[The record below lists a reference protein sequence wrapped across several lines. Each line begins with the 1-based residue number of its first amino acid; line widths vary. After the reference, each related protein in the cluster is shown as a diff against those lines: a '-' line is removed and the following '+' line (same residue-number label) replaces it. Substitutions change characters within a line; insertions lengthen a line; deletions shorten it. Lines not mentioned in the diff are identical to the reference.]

1 MIVGMD
7 FGTTNSGMALYNG
20 RSVNVLPLDPA
31 NNNPRIARTALYITN
46 EQQIYIG
53 RDALN
58 RYFAQNV
65 GRPVKTKKVWIG
77 EIEIRGADMHYVTDV
92 YVYVDVFSPGRL
104 LLSIKTSLRDADYP
118 GTVIGQHYYSLENLI
133 GLYLN
138 ITKTRAEQQVGQPLR
153 QVVLGRPVRFATDPE
168 KDRLAQARLLQAAFQ
183 AGYETVYLQ
192 PEPIAA
198 AYSYE
203 TTINAPQN
211 VLVFD
216 FGGGTLDL
224 TVMRLGDTAQE
235 RVLATG
241 GIPIAGDVFD
251 QKLVRAKLPR
261 HFGAGS
267 YFGPRHKALT
277 VPNWIFDSFS
287 SWQTILELQT
297 AENKK
302 MLRDIAQTAQRRYQI
317 EALES
322 LVSSNYGLQMFD
334 IVEQAKRT
342 LSEKRGATITLSGP
356 GFRVQEFVTRT
367 EFEGIIRGE
376 IQAIDAHIDETMAA
390 SGLKSEQIDAVIR
403 TGGSSQV
410 PAFDEML
417 QQKFGPEKVQRV
429 DTFSSVTAG
438 LGIIA
443 HGLETGQGTA
453 RAYTPADVAPTKPVE
468 SSRPRVSPINLDMMK
483 RRILVQEGVIEAE
496 SAASDRALVVLGTG
510 QSVTAVP
517 LPKSFGHSEHRDLES
532 EKSAETAKSADS
544 YSLETLNLPNNGQRA
559 ITADWDE
566 QLLILTSKYRF
577 LLLTP
582 RQLAEQ
588 QVAKVTLR
596 QIYQLGEREVVCT
609 VARWRE
615 VKAQE
620 KLLLV
625 TSAGLARPYPTRVM
639 IESVEAPVPLMFD
652 NPLPGVPVFA
662 DGALGDVDEAAT
674 LLLLARSGKGLRTQ
688 VRQLRG
694 SGTQLMNVAKTDRVE
709 TAVLCQP
716 NDPVLLITTDGYGRQ
731 LLAEWI
737 PQPAKDNDKGK
748 SLVAR
753 RSNLIATVP
762 NPYDV
767 PLHLLTSQRLILL
780 ENSLPL
786 DESSKTFPLLKLQKG
801 ETVLTVVSKQL
812 AVINEQQ
819 SLKLTH

>member
-7 FGTTNSGMALYNG
+7 FGTTNSGMAVYDG
-20 RSVNVLPLDPA
+20 RSVNIIPLDPA
-31 NNNPRIARTALYITN
+31 NNNPRVARTALYITN

-92 YVYVDVFSPGRL
+92 YVYVDVYSPGRL
-104 LLSIKTSLRDADYP
+104 LLSIKTSLRDSDYP
-118 GTVIGQHYYSLENLI
+118 GTIIGQHYYSLENLI
-133 GLYLN
+133 ALYLN
-138 ITKTRAEQQVGQPLR
+138 ITKTRAEQHLGTPLK
-153 QVVLGRPVRFATDPE
+153 QVVLGRPVRFATDPS
-168 KDRLAQARLLQAAFQ
+168 KDRLAQIRLLQAAFQ

-203 TTINAPQN
+203 TTIDRPQN

-224 TVMRLGDTAQE
+224 TVMRLGDKTQQ

-241 GIPIAGDVFD
+241 GIPVAGDVFD

-261 HFGAGS
+261 HFGEGS

-277 VPNWIFDSFS
+277 IPNWIYDAFS

-322 LVSSNYGLQMFD
+322 LVASNYGLQMFD

-342 LSEKRGATITLSGP
+342 LSDKRGSTITLEGP
-356 GFRVQEFVTRT
+356 GFKVQEFVTRG
-367 EFEGIIRGE
+367 EFETIIRGE

-390 SGLKSEQIDAVIR
+390 SGLKPEQIDAVIR
-403 TGGSSQV
+403 TGGSSQI

-417 QQKFGPEKVQRV
+417 QRKFGPDKVRRV

-438 LGIIA
+438 LGIFA
-443 HGLETGQGTA
+443 QGLEAGLETTP
-453 RAYTPADVAPTKPVE
+453 AYTPDDVAPTKPAE
-468 SSRPRVSPINLDMMK
+468 TTRPKVSPANIEVLR
-483 RRILVQEGVIEAE
+483 RRIQVQEGVVTAE
-496 SAASDRALVVLGTG
+496 SAESDRALVVLGEG
-510 QSVTAVP
+510 KVVTAVP
-517 LPKSFGHSEHRDLES
+517 LPEIFSHRGHREEREDKSVQSVDI
-532 EKSAETAKSADS
+532 
-544 YSLETLNLPNNGQRA
+544 SLEEVGLPQNGQRA
-559 ITADWDE
+559 MTADWDE
-566 QLLILTSKYRF
+566 QLLIVTSTYRF

-588 QVAKVTLR
+588 QVARVSLS
-596 QIYQLGEREVVCT
+596 QVFHLDEREVLCT
-609 VARWRE
+609 VARWGQI
-615 VKAQE
+615 KQQE

-639 IESVEAPVPLMFD
+639 IESIEAPVPLMFD
-652 NPLPGVPVFA
+652 NPLPGVPIFA
-662 DGALGDVDEAAT
+662 DGAEGDET
-674 LLLLARSGKGLRTQ
+674 LLLFTRGGKALRTQ
-688 VRQLRG
+688 VNDLRG
-694 SGTQLMNVAKTDRVE
+694 SGTQLMNVGKSDRVE

-716 NDPVLLITTDGYGRQ
+716 NDPILLITADGYGRQ
-731 LLAEWI
+731 LLAEWLH
-737 PQPAKDNDKGK
+737 QPEKENDKGK
-748 SLVAR
+748 SVIAR
-753 RSNLIATVP
+753 RSDLVAAVP
-762 NPYDV
+762 HPEDT
-767 PLHLLTSQRLILL
+767 PIHLLTSQQLLRL
-780 ENSLPL
+780 ENGRPPL
-786 DESSKTFPLLKLQKG
+786 DESNKTAPLLKLHKN
-801 ETVLTVVSKQL
+801 ETVLTVVGNPLS
-812 AVINEQQ
+812 VIG
-819 SLKLTH
+819 KP

>member
-7 FGTTNSGMALYNG
+7 FGTTNSGMAVSNG
-20 RSVNVLPLDPA
+20 RSVTILPIDPA
-31 NNNPRIARTALYITN
+31 NNNPRVARTALYITN

-104 LLSIKTSLRDADYP
+104 LLSIKTSLRDSDYP

-133 GLYLN
+133 ALYLN
-138 ITKTRAEQQVGQPLR
+138 ITKTRAEAHLGTPLR
-153 QVVLGRPVRFATDPE
+153 QVVLGRPVRFATDPV
-168 KDRLAQARLLQAAFQ
+168 KDRLAQVRLLQAAFQ

-203 TTINAPQN
+203 ASIESPQN

-224 TVMRLGDTAQE
+224 TVMRLGERVSQ

-241 GIPIAGDVFD
+241 GIPVAGDVFD

-261 HFGAGS
+261 HFGEGS

-277 VPNWIFDSFS
+277 IPSWIYDSFS

-297 AENKK
+297 AENKR
-302 MLRDIAQTAQRRYQI
+302 MLHDIAQTAQRRYQI
-317 EALES
+317 EALEA

-342 LSEKRGATITLSGP
+342 LSDKRGSTITLEGP
-356 GFRVQEFVTRT
+356 GFKVQEFVTRS
-367 EFEGIIRGE
+367 EFEAIIRAE
-376 IQAIDAHIDETMAA
+376 ITAIDAHIDETMAA
-390 SGLKSEQIDAVIR
+390 SGLKPEQIDAVIR

-417 QQKFGPEKVQRV
+417 QRKFGPEKVRRV

-438 LGIIA
+438 LGIFA
-443 HGLETGQGTA
+443 QGLEAGREDAQAFTA
-453 RAYTPADVAPTKPVE
+453 ADVAPSKPAE
-468 SSRPRVSPINLDMMK
+468 TSRPRVSLANIETLR
-483 RRILVQEGVIEAE
+483 RRIQVQEGVVE
-496 SAASDRALVVLGTG
+496 SEMVQADRALVVLGTG
-510 QSVTAVP
+510 KVITAVP
-517 LPKSFGHSEHRDLES
+517 LPEIFGHRGHREEREEAKS
-532 EKSAETAKSADS
+532 EKSAKSVDLKTA
-544 YSLETLNLPNNGQRA
+544 ELPSNGQRA

-566 QLLILTSKYRF
+566 QLLITTSKYRF

-588 QVAKVTLR
+588 QVARVTLN
-596 QIYQLGEREVVCT
+596 QVFQLEEREVLCT
-609 VARWRE
+609 VARWRQI
-615 VKAQE
+615 KQQE
-620 KLLLV
+620 KLLLI
-625 TSAGLARPYPTRVM
+625 TSSGLARPYPTRVM
-639 IESVEAPVPLMFD
+639 IESIE
-652 NPLPGVPVFA
+652 
-662 DGALGDVDEAAT
+662 
-674 LLLLARSGKGLRTQ
+674 
-688 VRQLRG
+688 
-694 SGTQLMNVAKTDRVE
+694 
-709 TAVLCQP
+709 
-716 NDPVLLITTDGYGRQ
+716 
-731 LLAEWI
+731 
-737 PQPAKDNDKGK
+737 
-748 SLVAR
+748 R
-753 RSNLIATVP
+753 RC
-762 NPYDV
+762 
-767 PLHLLTSQRLILL
+767 R
-780 ENSLPL
+780 
-786 DESSKTFPLLKLQKG
+786 
-801 ETVLTVVSKQL
+801 
-812 AVINEQQ
+812 
-819 SLKLTH
+819 

>member
-7 FGTTNSGMALYNG
+7 FGTTNSGMAVYDG
-20 RSVNVLPLDPA
+20 RSVNIIPLDPA
-31 NNNPRIARTALYITN
+31 NNNPRVARTALYITN
-46 EQQIYIG
+46 EQQITIG

-92 YVYVDVFSPGRL
+92 YVYVDVYSPGRL
-104 LLSIKTSLRDADYP
+104 LLSIKTSLRDSDYP

-133 GLYLN
+133 ALYLN
-138 ITKTRAEQQVGQPLR
+138 ITKTRAEQHLGRPLR
-153 QVVLGRPVRFATDPE
+153 QVVLGRPVRFATDPT
-168 KDRLAQARLLQAAFQ
+168 KDRLAQVRLLQAAFQ

-203 TTINAPQN
+203 TTINTPQN

-224 TVMRLGDTAQE
+224 TVMRLGDKTQQ

-241 GIPIAGDVFD
+241 GIPVAGDVFD

-261 HFGAGS
+261 HFGEGS

-277 VPNWIFDSFS
+277 IPNWIYDAFS

-322 LVSSNYGLQMFD
+322 LVASNYGLQMFD

-342 LSEKRGATITLSGP
+342 LSDKRGASITLEGP
-356 GFRVQEFVTRT
+356 GFKVQEFVTRG
-367 EFEGIIRGE
+367 EFETIIRAE

-390 SGLKSEQIDAVIR
+390 SGLKPEQIDAVIR

-417 QQKFGPEKVQRV
+417 QRKFGPDKVQRV

-438 LGIIA
+438 LGIFA
-443 HGLETGQGTA
+443 QRLAAGTETAQV
-453 RAYTPADVAPTKPVE
+453 YTPADVAPAKPAE
-468 SSRPRVSPINLDMMK
+468 TSRPKVSPANIEVLR
-483 RRILVQEGVIEAE
+483 RRIQVQEGVVTAE
-496 SAASDRALVVLGTG
+496 SAASDRALVVLGEG
-510 QSVTAVP
+510 KVITAVP
-517 LPKSFGHSEHRDLES
+517 LPGVFNRGGRRARREEGEQRDLE
-532 EKSAETAKSADS
+532 EKSVQSVAIP
-544 YSLETLNLPNNGQRA
+544 LEELALPQNSQRA

-566 QLLILTSKYRF
+566 QLLIVTSTYRF

-588 QVAKVTLR
+588 QVARVSLS
-596 QIYQLGEREVVCT
+596 QVFQLGEREVLCT
-609 VARWRE
+609 VARWRQI
-615 VKAQE
+615 KQQE

-639 IESVEAPVPLMFD
+639 IESIEAPVPLLFD

-662 DGALGDVDEAAT
+662 DGAEGDET
-674 LLLLARSGKGLRTQ
+674 LLLFTRGGKGLRTQ
-688 VRQLRG
+688 VSQLRG
-694 SGTQLMNVAKTDRVE
+694 SGTQLMNVARGDRVE

-716 NDPVLLITTDGYGRQ
+716 NDSILLITADGYGRQ
-731 LLAEWI
+731 LLAEWV
-737 PQPAKDNDKGK
+737 PQPEKDNDKGK
-748 SLVAR
+748 SLIAR
-753 RSNLIATVP
+753 RSDLMVAEAGAEDTALP
-762 NPYDV
+762 
-767 PLHLLTSQRLILL
+767 LLTSKRLIWL
-780 ENSLPL
+780 ENGRPPL
-786 DESSKTFPLLKLQKG
+786 DDSSKTTPLLKLHKN
-801 ETVLTVVSKQL
+801 ETILTV
-812 AVINEQQ
+812 IGNP
-819 SLKLTH
+819 

>member
-7 FGTTNSGMALYNG
+7 FGTTNSGMAVSNG
-20 RSVNVLPLDPA
+20 RSVNIIPLDPT
-31 NNNPRIARTALYITN
+31 NNNPRVARTALYITN

-104 LLSIKTSLRDADYP
+104 LLSIKTSLRDSDYP
-118 GTVIGQHYYSLENLI
+118 GTVIGQHFYSLENLI
-133 GLYLN
+133 ALYLN
-138 ITKTRAEQQVGQPLR
+138 ITKTRAEQHLGQPLN

-168 KDRLAQARLLQAAFQ
+168 KDRLAQGRLLQAAFQ

-203 TTINAPQN
+203 ASIDAPQN

-224 TVMRLGDTAQE
+224 TVMRLGERTSQ

-241 GIPIAGDVFD
+241 GIPVAGDVFD

-261 HFGAGS
+261 HFGEGS

-277 VPNWIFDSFS
+277 IPSWIYDAFS

-297 AENKK
+297 AENKR

-334 IVEQAKRT
+334 IVEQAKRQ
-342 LSEKRGATITLSGP
+342 LSDKRGATITLEGP
-356 GFRVQEFVTRT
+356 GFKVQEFVTRT
-367 EFEGIIRGE
+367 EFETIIRAE
-376 IQAIDAHIDETMAA
+376 IQAIDAHVDETMAA
-390 SGLKSEQIDAVIR
+390 SGLKPDQIDAVIR

-410 PAFDEML
+410 QAFDEML
-417 QQKFGPEKVQRV
+417 QRKFGPEKVRRV

-438 LGIIA
+438 LGIFA
-443 HGLETGQGTA
+443 QRLAAGTETAQA
-453 RAYTPADVAPTKPVE
+453 VTPADVAPAKPAE
-468 SSRPRVSPINLDMMK
+468 TNRPKVSPANIEMLR
-483 RRILVQEGVIEAE
+483 RRIQVQEGVIEAE
-496 SAASDRALVVLGTG
+496 SAKTDRALVVLGAG
-510 QSVTAVP
+510 KVVTAVP
-517 LPKSFGHSEHRDLES
+517 LPEILGHREHRGERED
-532 EKSAETAKSADS
+532 KSAKSVD
-544 YSLETLNLPNNGQRA
+544 LKTVELPSNGQRA
-559 ITADWDE
+559 ITAKWDE

-588 QVAKVTLR
+588 QVAKVTLN
-596 QIYQLGEREVVCT
+596 QVFQLEKREVLCT
-609 VARWRE
+609 VTRWRE
-615 VKAQE
+615 VKTQE

-639 IESVEAPVPLMFD
+639 IESIEAPVPLMFD
-652 NPLPGVPVFA
+652 QPLPGVPVFA
-662 DGALGDVDEAAT
+662 EGAEGEET
-674 LLLLARSGKGLRTQ
+674 LLLFTRSGKGLRSR
-688 VRQLRG
+688 VGDLRG
-694 SGTQLMNVAKTDRVE
+694 SGSQLLNVGKGDRVE
-709 TAVLCQP
+709 TAVLTQSTAP
-716 NDPVLLITTDGYGRQ
+716 ILLITNDGYGRQ
-731 LLAEWI
+731 LVAEWV
-737 PQPAKDNDKGK
+737 PRPEKENDKGK
-748 SLVAR
+748 SLIAR
-753 RSNLIATVP
+753 RSDLMAAVP
-762 NPYDV
+762 HPEERSIF
-767 PLHLLTSQRLILL
+767 LLTTQRLLQM
-780 ENSLPL
+780 ENGRPPL
-786 DESSKTFPLLKLQKG
+786 DESSKTAPLLKLH
-801 ETVLTVVSKQL
+801 EDESVLTV
-812 AVINEQQ
+812 IR
-819 SLKLTH
+819 HR

>member
-7 FGTTNSGMALYNG
+7 FGTTNSGMAVYDG
-20 RSVNVLPLDPA
+20 RSVDILPLDPS

-58 RYFAQNV
+58 RYFAQNI

-77 EIEIRGADMHYVTDV
+77 EIEIRGGDMHYVTDV

-104 LLSIKTSLRDADYP
+104 LLSIKTSLRDSDYP

-133 GLYLN
+133 ALYMN
-138 ITKTRAEQQVGQPLR
+138 ITKTRAEQHLGRPLR

-168 KDRLAQARLLQAAFQ
+168 KDRLAQIRLLQAAFQ

-192 PEPIAA
+192 REPIAA

-203 TTINAPQN
+203 ASINTPQN

-224 TVMRLGDTAQE
+224 TVMRLGERTRQ

-241 GIPIAGDVFD
+241 GIPVAGDVFD

-261 HFGAGS
+261 HFGEGS

-277 VPNWIFDSFS
+277 IPSWIYDSFS

-322 LVSSNYGLQMFD
+322 LVASNYGLQMFD

-342 LSEKRGATITLSGP
+342 LSVKRGATITLEGP
-356 GFRVQEFVTRT
+356 GFKVQEFVTRT
-367 EFEGIIRGE
+367 EFESIIRAE
-376 IQAIDAHIDETMAA
+376 IQAIDAHIDEMMAT
-390 SGLKSEQIDAVIR
+390 SGLKPDQIDAVIR

-410 PAFDEML
+410 PVFDEML
-417 QQKFGPEKVQRV
+417 QQKFGAEKVQRV

-438 LGIIA
+438 LGIFG
-443 HGLETGQGTA
+443 HGLAAGTESA
-453 RAYTPADVAPTKPVE
+453 RAYTAADVAPAEPVE
-468 SSRPRVSPINLDMMK
+468 TSRPRVSPANIETLR
-483 RRILVQEGVIEAE
+483 RRIQVQEGVVEAA
-496 SAASDRALVVLGTG
+496 STQSDRALVVLGDDKT
-510 QSVTAVP
+510 VTAVP
-517 LPKSFGHSEHRDLES
+517 LPNFINREERRE
-532 EKSAETAKSADS
+532 EKSVQSM
-544 YSLETLNLPNNGQRA
+544 NLSELGLPQNGQQA

-566 QLLILTSKYRF
+566 PLLILTSKYRF

-588 QVAKVTLR
+588 QVANVTLN
-596 QIYQLGEREVVCT
+596 QVFQLEKREVLCT
-609 VARWRE
+609 VARWRAI
-615 VKAQE
+615 KQQE

-639 IESVEAPVPLMFD
+639 IESIEAPVPLMFD
-652 NPLPGVPVFA
+652 QPLPGVPVFA
-662 DGALGDVDEAAT
+662 DGVPAGTADAAT
-674 LLLLARSGKGLRTQ
+674 LLLFTRTGKGLRSR
-688 VRQLRG
+688 VGDLRG
-694 SGTQLMNVAKTDRVE
+694 SGTQLMNVAKGDRVE
-709 TAVLCQP
+709 TVVLCQP
-716 NDPVLLITTDGYGRQ
+716 NAPILLLTEDGYGRQ
-731 LLAEWI
+731 LLTEWVH
-737 PQPAKDNDKGK
+737 QPEKENDKGK

-753 RSNLIATVP
+753 RSDLIVAVP
-762 NPYDV
+762 MPEDTPIY
-767 PLHLLTSQRLILL
+767 LLTSQRLLQL
-780 ENSLPL
+780 GNGRAPL
-786 DESSKTFPLLKLQKG
+786 DDSSKTFPLLKLPKN
-801 ETVLTVVSKQL
+801 EKILTVVS
-812 AVINEQQ
+812 EQ
-819 SLKLTH
+819 

>member
-7 FGTTNSGMALYNG
+7 FGTTNSGMAVYNG
-20 RSVNVLPLDPA
+20 RSVNILPLDPA
-31 NNNPRIARTALYITN
+31 NSNPRVARTALYITN

-58 RYFAQNV
+58 RYFEQNV

-92 YVYVDVFSPGRL
+92 YVYVDVYSPGRL
-104 LLSIKTSLRDADYP
+104 LLSIKTSLRDSDYP

-133 GLYLN
+133 ALYLN
-138 ITKTRAEQQVGQPLR
+138 ITKTRAEQHLGQPLR

-168 KDRLAQARLLQAAFQ
+168 KDRLAEARLLQAAFQ

-192 PEPIAA
+192 REPIAA

-203 TTINAPQN
+203 ASIDAPQN

-224 TVMRLGDTAQE
+224 TVMRLGDRTQQ

-241 GIPIAGDVFD
+241 GIPVAGDVFD

-261 HFGAGS
+261 HFGQGS

-277 VPNWIFDSFS
+277 VPNWIFDAFS

-297 AENKK
+297 AENKR

-342 LSEKRGATITLSGP
+342 LSAKRGATITLEGP
-356 GFRVQEFVTRT
+356 GFKVQEFVTRG
-367 EFEGIIRGE
+367 EFETIIRAE

-390 SGLKSEQIDAVIR
+390 SGLKPEQIDAVIR

-417 QQKFGPEKVQRV
+417 QRKFGPEKVQRV

-438 LGIIA
+438 LGIFA
-443 HGLETGQGTA
+443 QGLETGTETTQAHTA
-453 RAYTPADVAPTKPVE
+453 ADFDPAEPVE
-468 SSRPRVSPINLDMMK
+468 TNRPRVSPANIDMLR
-483 RRILVQEGVIEAE
+483 RRIQVQEGVVEAE
-496 SAASDRALVVLGTG
+496 SAQSDRALVVLGDDKTI
-510 QSVTAVP
+510 TAVP
-517 LPKSFGHSEHRDLES
+517 LPKEIGRRKRRGERDRRDLE
-532 EKSAETAKSADS
+532 EISAESVDLS
-544 YSLETLNLPNNGQRA
+544 ELGLPSNGLRA

-588 QVAKVTLR
+588 QVAKVTLN
-596 QIYQLGEREVVCT
+596 QVFQLGKREVLCT
-609 VARWRE
+609 VARWRAI
-615 VKAQE
+615 KQQE
-620 KLLLV
+620 KLLLM

-639 IESVEAPVPLMFD
+639 IESIEAPVPLMFD
-652 NPLPGVPVFA
+652 QPLPGVPVFA
-662 DGALGDVDEAAT
+662 DGAEGQEE
-674 LLLLARSGKGLRTQ
+674 LLLFTRGGKGLRSQ
-688 VRQLRG
+688 VGSLRG
-694 SGTQLMNVAKTDRVE
+694 SGTQLMNVAKGDRVE

-716 NDPVLLITTDGYGRQ
+716 NDPILLITNDGYGRQ
-731 LLAEWI
+731 LLAEWV
-737 PQPAKDNDKGK
+737 PQPEKENDKGK

-753 RSNLIATVP
+753 RSDLIAAVP
-762 NPYDV
+762 NPEDN
-767 PLHLLTSQRLILL
+767 PIHLLTSQRLLLL
-780 ENSLPL
+780 ENGRPPL
-786 DESSKTFPLLKLQKG
+786 DESSKTFPLLKLNKK
-801 ETVLTVVSKQL
+801 EAVHTVLPL
-812 AVINEQQ
+812 
-819 SLKLTH
+819 

>member
-7 FGTTNSGMALYNG
+7 FGTTNSGMAVYDG
-20 RSVNVLPLDPA
+20 RSVNIIPLDPA
-31 NNNPRIARTALYITN
+31 NNNPRVARTALYITN

-65 GRPVKTKKVWIG
+65 GRPVKTRKVWIG

-104 LLSIKTSLRDADYP
+104 LLSIKTSLRDSDYP
-118 GTVIGQHYYSLENLI
+118 GTIIGQHYYSLENLI
-133 GLYLN
+133 ALYLN
-138 ITKTRAEQQVGQPLR
+138 ITKTRAEQHLGTPLK
-153 QVVLGRPVRFATDPE
+153 QVVLGRPVRFATDPS
-168 KDRLAQARLLQAAFQ
+168 KDRLAQVRLLQAAFQ

-203 TTINAPQN
+203 TTIDRPQN

-224 TVMRLGDTAQE
+224 TVMRLGERASQ

-241 GIPIAGDVFD
+241 GIPVAGDVFD

-261 HFGAGS
+261 HFGEGS

-277 VPNWIFDSFS
+277 IPNWIYDAFS

-322 LVSSNYGLQMFD
+322 LVASNYGLQMFD

-342 LSEKRGATITLSGP
+342 LSDKRGATITLEGP
-356 GFRVQEFVTRT
+356 GFKVQEFVTRG
-367 EFEGIIRGE
+367 EFETIIRGE

-390 SGLKSEQIDAVIR
+390 SGLKPEQIDAVIR
-403 TGGSSQV
+403 TGGSSQI

-417 QQKFGPEKVQRV
+417 QRKFGPDKVRRV

-438 LGIIA
+438 LGIFA
-443 HGLETGQGTA
+443 QGLEAGLETTP
-453 RAYTPADVAPTKPVE
+453 AYTPDDVAPTKPAE
-468 SSRPRVSPINLDMMK
+468 TTRPKVSPANIEVLR
-483 RRILVQEGVIEAE
+483 RRIQVQEGVVTAE
-496 SAASDRALVVLGTG
+496 SAESDRALVVLGDDKT
-510 QSVTAVP
+510 VTAVP
-517 LPKSFGHSEHRDLES
+517 LPGVFNREGRRERREEREQRDLDLE
-532 EKSAETAKSADS
+532 EKSVPSVKSVDI
-544 YSLETLNLPNNGQRA
+544 SLEEVGLPQNGQRA
-559 ITADWDE
+559 MTADWDE
-566 QLLILTSKYRF
+566 QLLIVTSTYRF

-588 QVAKVTLR
+588 QVAQVSLS
-596 QIYQLGEREVVCT
+596 QVFQLGEREVLCT
-609 VARWRE
+609 VAPWH
-615 VKAQE
+615 KIKQQE

-639 IESVEAPVPLMFD
+639 IESIEAPVPLMFD
-652 NPLPGVPVFA
+652 NPLPGVPIFA
-662 DGALGDVDEAAT
+662 DGAEGNEE
-674 LLLLARSGKGLRTQ
+674 LLLVTRGGKGLRAQ
-688 VRQLRG
+688 VGQLRG
-694 SGTQLMNVAKTDRVE
+694 SGTQLMNVARGDRVE

-716 NDPVLLITTDGYGRQ
+716 NDPILLITADGYGRH
-731 LLAEWI
+731 LLAEWV
-737 PQPAKDNDKGK
+737 PQPEKDNDKGK
-748 SLVAR
+748 SLIAR
-753 RSNLIATVP
+753 RSDLIAAVP
-762 NPYDV
+762 HPDETT
-767 PLHLLTSQRLILL
+767 LHLLTSHRLLRL
-780 ENSLPL
+780 ENGRPPL
-786 DESSKTFPLLKLQKG
+786 DDSSKTAPLLKLHKN
-801 ETVLTVVSKQL
+801 ETVLTVIGNQ
-812 AVINEQQ
+812 
-819 SLKLTH
+819 

>member
-7 FGTTNSGMALYNG
+7 FGTTNSGMAVYNG
-20 RSVNVLPLDPA
+20 RSVDIVPLDLA
-31 NNNPRIARTALYITN
+31 NNNPRVARTALYITN

-58 RYFAQNV
+58 RYFEQNV

-104 LLSIKTSLRDADYP
+104 LLSIKTSLRDSDYP
-118 GTVIGQHYYSLENLI
+118 GTVIGQHFYSLENLI
-133 GLYLN
+133 ALYLN
-138 ITKTRAEQQVGQPLR
+138 ITKTRAEQYLGQKLN

-203 TTINAPQN
+203 ASIDAPQN

-224 TVMRLGDTAQE
+224 TVMRLGERTSQ

-241 GIPIAGDVFD
+241 GIPVAGDVFD

-261 HFGAGS
+261 HFGEGS

-277 VPNWIFDSFS
+277 IPSWIYDSFS

-297 AENKK
+297 AENKR

-334 IVEQAKRT
+334 IVEQAKRR
-342 LSEKRGATITLSGP
+342 LSEKRGATITLEGP
-356 GFRVQEFVTRT
+356 GFKVQEFVTRT
-367 EFEGIIRGE
+367 EFETIIRAE
-376 IQAIDAHIDETMAA
+376 IQAIDAHIDETMLA
-390 SGLKSEQIDAVIR
+390 SGLKPDQIDAVIR

-410 PAFDEML
+410 QAFDEML
-417 QQKFGPEKVQRV
+417 QRKFGPGKVRRV

-438 LGIIA
+438 LGIFA
-443 HGLETGQGTA
+443 QGLEAGLETAQ
-453 RAYTPADVAPTKPVE
+453 AYTAADMAPAEAAETN
-468 SSRPRVSPINLDMMK
+468 RPKVSPANIETLR
-483 RRILVQEGVIEAE
+483 RRIQVQEGVVEAK
-496 SAASDRALVVLGTG
+496 SVQSDRAFVVLGEG
-510 QSVTAVP
+510 KVITAVP
-517 LPKSFGHSEHRDLES
+517 LPELFNRGERGEREGYEEGDKKSGDS
-532 EKSAETAKSADS
+532 AKSADLNK
-544 YSLETLNLPNNGQRA
+544 LELPTNGQRA

-588 QVAKVTLR
+588 QVAKVTLN
-596 QIYQLGEREVVCT
+596 QVFQLEEREVLCT

-615 VKAQE
+615 IRQQE

-639 IESVEAPVPLMFD
+639 IESIEAPVPLMFD
-652 NPLPGVPVFA
+652 QPLPGVPIFA
-662 DGALGDVDEAAT
+662 DGAEGDET
-674 LLLLARSGKGLRTQ
+674 LLLFTRSGKALRTQ
-688 VRQLRG
+688 VNDLRG
-694 SGTQLMNVAKTDRVE
+694 SGTQLMNVGKGDRVE
-709 TAVLCQP
+709 TAVLAQP
-716 NDPVLLITTDGYGRQ
+716 NASLLLMTADGNGRH
-731 LLAEWI
+731 LLAEWV
-737 PQPAKDNDKGK
+737 PQPEKENDKGK

-753 RSNLIATVP
+753 RSHLMAVVCQPEDTPI
-762 NPYDV
+762 Y
-767 PLHLLTSQRLILL
+767 LLTSQRLLRL
-780 ENSLPL
+780 ENGRPPL
-786 DESSKTFPLLKLQKG
+786 DESSKTAPLIKLHKD
-801 ETVLTVVSKQL
+801 EFVLSVVTVK
-812 AVINEQQ
+812 
-819 SLKLTH
+819 

>member
-7 FGTTNSGMALYNG
+7 FGTTNSGMALYDG
-20 RSVNVLPLDPA
+20 RSVNIIPLDPA
-31 NNNPRIARTALYITN
+31 NNTPHVARTALYISN
-46 EQQIYIG
+46 EQQISIG

-58 RYFAQNV
+58 RYFEQNI

-118 GTVIGQHYYSLENLI
+118 GTVIGQHFYSLENLI
-133 GLYLN
+133 ALYLN
-138 ITKTRAEQQVGQPLR
+138 ITKTRAEQHVGQPLR
-153 QVVLGRPVRFATDPE
+153 QVVLGRPVRFATDPA

-203 TTINAPQN
+203 ATINSPQN

-224 TVMRLGDTAQE
+224 TVMRLGDTTQE
-235 RVLATG
+235 RVLATS

-261 HFGAGS
+261 HFGEGS
-267 YFGPRHKALT
+267 YFGPRHKSLT
-277 VPNWIFDSFS
+277 VPSWIFDAFS
-287 SWQTILELQT
+287 SWHTILELQT

-317 EALES
+317 QALES

-356 GFRVQEFVTRT
+356 GFKVQEFVTRS
-367 EFEGIIRGE
+367 EFETIIRAE

-390 SGLKSEQIDAVIR
+390 SGLKPAQIDAVIR

-410 PAFDEML
+410 QAFDEML
-417 QQKFGPEKVQRV
+417 QRKFGSDKVRRV

-443 HGLETGQGTA
+443 HRLENGTETA
-453 RAYTPADVAPTKPVE
+453 RAYTPADVAPLEPAE
-468 SSRPRVSPINLDMMK
+468 SHRPKISPANLEMLK

-496 SAASDRALVVLGTG
+496 STQSEWALVLLGNG
-510 QSVTAVP
+510 QTVTAVP
-517 LPKSFGHSEHRDLES
+517 LPAIFSHRGDRDLGEF
-532 EKSAETAKSADS
+532 EKKSAKSMKSADF
-544 YSLETLNLPNNGQRA
+544 SLPPDCQRA
-559 ITADWDE
+559 IIAAWDE
-566 QLLILTSKYRF
+566 PLLILTATYRF

-588 QVAKVTLR
+588 QVAKVTLS
-596 QIYQLGEREVVCT
+596 QIYQLGKRELVCT
-609 VARWRE
+609 VARWRD

-639 IESVEAPVPLMFD
+639 IENIEAPVPLMFD
-652 NPLPGVPVFA
+652 NPLSGVPIFA
-662 DGALGDVDEAAT
+662 DGTNGAAT
-674 LLLLARSGKGLRTQ
+674 LLLLTRDGKGLRTQ
-688 VRQLRG
+688 VGQLRG
-694 SGTQLMNVAKTDRVE
+694 SGTQLMNVGKGDRVE

-716 NDPVLLITTDGYGRQ
+716 SDPILLITADGFGRK
-731 LLAEWI
+731 LLAESI
-737 PQPAKDNDKGK
+737 PQPAKMNDKGK

-753 RSNLIATVP
+753 RSNLVAAVP
-762 NPYDV
+762 NPDDAS
-767 PLHLLTSQRLILL
+767 LQILTSQRLVLW
-780 ENSLPL
+780 ENGRFPL
-786 DESSKTFPLLKLQKG
+786 NESSKTSPLLKLHKN
-801 ETVLTVVSKQL
+801 ETVQTVL
-812 AVINEQQ
+812 P
-819 SLKLTH
+819 H

>member
-7 FGTTNSGMALYNG
+7 FGTTNSGMAVYDG
-20 RSVNVLPLDPA
+20 RSVNIIPLDPA
-31 NNNPRIARTALYITN
+31 NNNPRVARTALYITN

-58 RYFAQNV
+58 RYFEQNV

-92 YVYVDVFSPGRL
+92 YVYVDVYSPGRL
-104 LLSIKTSLRDADYP
+104 LLSIKTSLRDSDYP
-118 GTVIGQHYYSLENLI
+118 GTIIGQHYYSLENLI
-133 GLYLN
+133 ALYLH
-138 ITKTRAEQQVGQPLR
+138 ITKTRAEQHLGMPLK
-153 QVVLGRPVRFATDPE
+153 QVVLGRPVRFATDPS
-168 KDRLAQARLLQAAFQ
+168 KDRLAQIRLLQAAFQ

-203 TTINAPQN
+203 TTIDRPQN

-224 TVMRLGDTAQE
+224 TVMRLGERASQ

-241 GIPIAGDVFD
+241 GIPVAGDVFD

-261 HFGAGS
+261 HFGEGS

-277 VPNWIFDSFS
+277 IPNWIYDAFS

-322 LVSSNYGLQMFD
+322 LVASNYGLQMFD

-342 LSEKRGATITLSGP
+342 LSDKRGATITLEGP
-356 GFRVQEFVTRT
+356 GFKVQEFVTRG
-367 EFEGIIRGE
+367 EFETIIRGE

-390 SGLKSEQIDAVIR
+390 SGLKPAQIDAVIR
-403 TGGSSQV
+403 TGGSSQI

-417 QQKFGPEKVQRV
+417 QRKFGPDKVRRV

-438 LGIIA
+438 LGIFA
-443 HGLETGQGTA
+443 QGLEAGTETSP
-453 RAYTPADVAPTKPVE
+453 AYTPDDVAPTKPAE
-468 SSRPRVSPINLDMMK
+468 TTRPKVSPANIEVLR
-483 RRILVQEGVIEAE
+483 RRIQVQEGVVTAE
-496 SAASDRALVVLGTG
+496 SAESDRALVVLGEG
-510 QSVTAVP
+510 KVVTAVP
-517 LPKSFGHSEHRDLES
+517 LPNIFNREGRRERREEREPRDLEK
-532 EKSAETAKSADS
+532 KSVPSVQSVDI
-544 YSLETLNLPNNGQRA
+544 SLEELALPVNGQRA

-566 QLLILTSKYRF
+566 PLLIVTSTYRF

-588 QVAKVTLR
+588 QVARVSLS
-596 QIYQLGEREVVCT
+596 QVFQLGEREVLCT
-609 VARWRE
+609 VARWGQI
-615 VKAQE
+615 KQQE

-639 IESVEAPVPLMFD
+639 IESIEAPVPLMFD
-652 NPLPGVPVFA
+652 NPLPGVPIFA
-662 DGALGDVDEAAT
+662 DGAEGNEE
-674 LLLLARSGKGLRTQ
+674 LLLVTRGGKGLRAQ
-688 VRQLRG
+688 VGQLRG
-694 SGTQLMNVAKTDRVE
+694 SGTQLMNVARGDRVE
-709 TAVLCQP
+709 TAVLGQP
-716 NDPVLLITTDGYGRQ
+716 SDPILLITADGYGRQ
-731 LLAEWI
+731 LLAEWV
-737 PQPAKDNDKGK
+737 PQPEKDNDKGK
-748 SLVAR
+748 SLLAR
-753 RSNLIATVP
+753 RSHLVAAVP
-762 NPYDV
+762 HPDETT
-767 PLHLLTSQRLILL
+767 LHLLTSHRLLRL
-780 ENSLPL
+780 ENGRPPL
-786 DESSKTFPLLKLQKG
+786 DDSSKTTPLLKLHKA
-801 ETVLTVVSKQL
+801 EAVLTVVGNQ
-812 AVINEQQ
+812 
-819 SLKLTH
+819 

>member
-7 FGTTNSGMALYNG
+7 FGTTNSGMAVYDG
-20 RSVNVLPLDPA
+20 RSVNILPLDPA
-31 NNNPRIARTALYITN
+31 NSNPRVARTALYITN
-46 EQQIYIG
+46 EQQIYVG

-58 RYFAQNV
+58 RYFEQNI

-77 EIEIRGADMHYVTDV
+77 EIDIRGADMHYVTDV

-104 LLSIKTSLRDADYP
+104 LLSIKTSLRDTDYP

-133 GLYLN
+133 ALYLN
-138 ITKTRAEQQVGQPLR
+138 ITKTRAEQHLGQPLR
-153 QVVLGRPVRFATDPE
+153 QVVLGRPVRFSTDPE
-168 KDRLAQARLLQAAFQ
+168 KDRVAQIRLLQAAFQ

-192 PEPIAA
+192 QEPIAA

-203 TTINAPQN
+203 TSIAAPQN

-224 TVMRLGDTAQE
+224 TVMRLGERTQQ

-241 GIPIAGDVFD
+241 GIPVAGDVFD

-261 HFGAGS
+261 HFGQGS

-277 VPNWIFDSFS
+277 VPNWIYESFS

-322 LVSSNYGLQMFD
+322 LVSGNYGLQMFD
-334 IVEQAKRT
+334 IIEQAKRT
-342 LSEKRGATITLSGP
+342 LSEKRGATITLEGP
-356 GFRVQEFVTRT
+356 GFKVQEFVTRS
-367 EFEGIIRGE
+367 EFETIIRAE
-376 IQAIDAHIDETMAA
+376 IQAIDAHVDETIIA
-390 SGLKSEQIDAVIR
+390 SGLKPEQIDAVIR
-403 TGGSSQV
+403 TGGSSQI

-417 QQKFGPEKVQRV
+417 QHKFGPEKVRRV
-429 DTFSSVTAG
+429 DTFSSVTSG
-438 LGIIA
+438 LGIFA
-443 HGLETGQGTA
+443 HGLETGTEMTRAFTA
-453 RAYTPADVAPTKPVE
+453 ADVTPADPVGT
-468 SSRPRVSPINLDMMK
+468 SRPKVSPANIEILR
-483 RRILVQEGVIEAE
+483 RRIQVQEGIIEAE
-496 SAASDRALVVLGTG
+496 STRSDRALVMLGNDKT
-510 QSVTAVP
+510 VTAVP
-517 LPKSFGHSEHRDLES
+517 LPRELGRREHRGDRDQRDLER
-532 EKSAETAKSADS
+532 KSVQSAKSADF
-544 YSLETLNLPNNGQRA
+544 SLEELDLPRNGQRI

-566 QLLILTSKYRF
+566 PLLILTSKYRF

-588 QVAKVTLR
+588 QVAKVTLN
-596 QIYQLGEREVVCT
+596 QVFQLEKREVLCT
-609 VARWRE
+609 VARWGE
-615 VKAQE
+615 IKQQE

-639 IESVEAPVPLMFD
+639 IESIEAPVPLMFD

-662 DGALGDVDEAAT
+662 DGVEGQEA
-674 LLLLARSGKGLRTQ
+674 LLLFTRIGRGLRSQ
-688 VRQLRG
+688 VNSLRG
-694 SGTQLMNVAKTDRVE
+694 SGSQLMNVAKGDRVE

-716 NDPVLLITTDGYGRQ
+716 NDPVLLITNDGYGRQ
-731 LLAEWI
+731 LLADWV
-737 PQPAKDNDKGK
+737 PQPEKENDKGK

-753 RSNLIATVP
+753 RSDLTVAVP
-762 NPYDV
+762 NPEDTPIY
-767 PLHLLTSQRLILL
+767 LLTSQRLLLL
-780 ENSLPL
+780 ENGRPPL
-786 DESSKTFPLLKLQKG
+786 DESSKTFPLLKLHKD
-801 ETVLTVVSKQL
+801 EIIL
-812 AVINEQQ
+812 AVIR
-819 SLKLTH
+819 HP

>member
-7 FGTTNSGMALYNG
+7 FGTTNSGMAVYDG
-20 RSVNVLPLDPA
+20 RSVNTLPLDPA

-58 RYFAQNV
+58 RYFQQNV

-118 GTVIGQHYYSLENLI
+118 GTVIGQHYYSLEHLI
-133 GLYLN
+133 ALYLN
-138 ITKTRAEQQVGQPLR
+138 ITKTRAEQQLGQPLR

-203 TTINAPQN
+203 TSINTVQN

-224 TVMRLGDTAQE
+224 TVMRLGDRSQE
-235 RVLATG
+235 RVLATS
-241 GIPIAGDVFD
+241 GIPVAGDVFD

-261 HFGAGS
+261 HFGEGS

-342 LSEKRGATITLSGP
+342 LSEKRGATIALDGP
-356 GFRVQEFVTRT
+356 GFKVQEFVTRS
-367 EFEGIIRGE
+367 EFETIIRAE

-390 SGLKSEQIDAVIR
+390 SGLKPAQIDAVIR

-417 QQKFGPEKVQRV
+417 QRKFGPEKVRRV
-429 DTFSSVTAG
+429 DTFGSVTAG

-443 HGLETGQGTA
+443 HGLETGRETA
-453 RAYTPADVAPTKPVE
+453 RHYTPADVAPAEPVE
-468 SSRPRVSPINLDMMK
+468 SGRPKVSPANIEILR
-483 RRILVQEGVIEAE
+483 RRIQVQEGVIEAE
-496 SAASDRALVVLGTG
+496 STQSDRALVVLGVG
-510 QSVTAVP
+510 QAVTAVP
-517 LPKSFGHSEHRDLES
+517 LPDIFSHRERREVV
-532 EKSAETAKSADS
+532 EKSTQSVDLS
-544 YSLETLNLPNNGQRA
+544 SLSLGQIGKRA

-566 QLLILTSKYRF
+566 PLLILTSIYRF

-582 RQLAEQ
+582 RQMAEQ
-588 QVAKVTLR
+588 QIANVTLN
-596 QIYQLGEREVVCT
+596 QIYQLDEREVLCT

-615 VKAQE
+615 IKAQE

-639 IESVEAPVPLMFD
+639 IESIEAPVPLMFD

-662 DGALGDVDEAAT
+662 DGTDGKAE
-674 LLLLARSGKGLRTQ
+674 LLQLTCSGKGLRTE
-688 VRQLRG
+688 VSKLRG
-694 SGTQLMNVAKTDRVE
+694 SGTQLMNVAKGDRVE
-709 TAVLCQP
+709 TAVLCQSS
-716 NDPVLLITTDGYGRQ
+716 DPILLITSDGYGRR
-731 LLAEWI
+731 LLAEWV
-737 PQPAKDNDKGK
+737 PQPPKDNDKGK

-753 RSNLIATVP
+753 RSDLVAAVP
-762 NPYDV
+762 CPDDV

-780 ENSLPL
+780 ENGRLPL
-786 DESSKTFPLLKLQKG
+786 DESSKTFPLLKLRKN
-801 ETVLTVVSKQL
+801 ETVV
-812 AVINEQQ
+812 AVIGKQ
-819 SLKLTH
+819 

>member
-7 FGTTNSGMALYNG
+7 FGTTNSGMAVYNG
-20 RSVNVLPLDPA
+20 RSVTTLPLDPA
-31 NNNPRIARTALYITN
+31 NNNPRVARTALYITN

-58 RYFAQNV
+58 RYFEQNV
-65 GRPVKTKKVWIG
+65 GRPVKTRKVWIG

-104 LLSIKTSLRDADYP
+104 LLSIKTSLRDSDYP

-133 GLYLN
+133 ALYLN
-138 ITKTRAEQQVGQPLR
+138 ITKTRAEQQLGQSVR
-153 QVVLGRPVRFATDPE
+153 QVVLGRPVRFSTDPE

-183 AGYETVYLQ
+183 AGYEIVYMQ

-203 TTINAPQN
+203 TSIDTPQN

-224 TVMRLGDTAQE
+224 TVMRLADTSQE

-241 GIPIAGDVFD
+241 GIPVAGDVFD

-261 HFGAGS
+261 HFGEGS

-277 VPNWIFDSFS
+277 IPSWIFDSFS

-297 AENKK
+297 VENKK
-302 MLRDIAQTAQRRYQI
+302 MLREIAQTAQRRYQI

-342 LSEKRGATITLSGP
+342 LSDKRGAAITLEGP
-356 GFRVQEFVTRT
+356 GFKVQEFVTRS
-367 EFEGIIRGE
+367 EFETIIRAE
-376 IQAIDAHIDETMAA
+376 IQEIDAHIDETMLA
-390 SGLKSEQIDAVIR
+390 SGLKPAQIDAVIR

-410 PAFDEML
+410 QAFDEML
-417 QQKFGPEKVQRV
+417 QRKFGPEKVRRV
-429 DTFSSVTAG
+429 DTFGSVTAG

-443 HGLETGQGTA
+443 HGLETGKETA
-453 RAYTPADVAPTKPVE
+453 RAYTPADFAPAVPAE
-468 SSRPRVSPINLDMMK
+468 SNRPRVSPVNLNMLR
-483 RRILVQEGVIEAE
+483 RRIQVQEGVIEAE
-496 SAASDRALVVLGTG
+496 STQSERALVVLSTG
-510 QSVTAVP
+510 QLATAVP
-517 LPKSFGHSEHRDLES
+517 LPTAFYDSGYGDSEREES
-532 EKSAETAKSADS
+532 AG
-544 YSLETLNLPNNGQRA
+544 SLSLHKLGLSGASQRA

-566 QLLILTSKYRF
+566 PLLITTSKYRF

-588 QVAKVTLR
+588 QVAKVTLS
-596 QIYQLGEREVVCT
+596 QIYQLGEREVLCT
-609 VARWRE
+609 VARWHK

-639 IESVEAPVPLMFD
+639 IESIEAPVPLMFD

-662 DGALGDVDEAAT
+662 DGAPDGVNEAAT
-674 LLLLARSGKGLRTQ
+674 LLLLTRGGKGLRTE
-688 VRQLRG
+688 VNKLRG
-694 SGTQLMNVAKTDRVE
+694 SGTQLMNVAKGDRVE

-716 NDPVLLITTDGYGRQ
+716 DDSILLLTLDGYGRHF
-731 LLAEWI
+731 LADWV
-737 PQPAKDNDKGK
+737 PQPLKDNAKGK
-748 SLVAR
+748 SLIAR
-753 RSNLIATVP
+753 RSALIAAIP
-762 NPYDV
+762 NPDNAFCY
-767 PLHLLTSQRLILL
+767 LLTSHRLLTL
-780 ENSLPL
+780 PSSLPL
-786 DESSKTFPLLKLQKG
+786 DESSKSFPLLKL
-801 ETVLTVVSKQL
+801 SK
-812 AVINEQQ
+812 NEQIQ
-819 SLKLTH
+819 AVLLS

>member
-7 FGTTNSGMALYNG
+7 FGTTNSGMAVYNG
-20 RSVNVLPLDPA
+20 RSVQIIPLDPA
-31 NNNPRIARTALYITN
+31 NNNPRVARTALYITN

-58 RYFAQNV
+58 RYFEQNI

-104 LLSIKTSLRDADYP
+104 LLSIKTSLRDSDYP
-118 GTVIGQHYYSLENLI
+118 GTIIGQHYYSLENLI
-133 GLYLN
+133 ALYLN
-138 ITKTRAEQQVGQPLR
+138 ITKTRAEQHLGTPLK

-168 KDRLAQARLLQAAFQ
+168 KDRLAQIRLLQAAFQ

-192 PEPIAA
+192 REPIAA

-203 TTINAPQN
+203 TSINTPQN

-224 TVMRLGDTAQE
+224 TVMRLGDQTQQ

-241 GIPIAGDVFD
+241 GIPVAGDVFD

-261 HFGAGS
+261 HFGQGS

-302 MLRDIAQTAQRRYQI
+302 MLREIAQTAQRRYQI
-317 EALES
+317 EALEA

-342 LSEKRGATITLSGP
+342 LSDKRGATITLEGP
-356 GFRVQEFVTRT
+356 GFKVQEFVTRS
-367 EFEGIIRGE
+367 EFEAIIRAE

-390 SGLKSEQIDAVIR
+390 SGLKPEQIDAVIR

-417 QQKFGPEKVQRV
+417 QRKFGPEKVRRV

-438 LGIIA
+438 LGIFA
-443 HGLETGQGTA
+443 QGLEVGTETA
-453 RAYTPADVAPTKPVE
+453 QAFSAADVAPAGSVDT
-468 SSRPRVSPINLDMMK
+468 SRPKVSPANIELLR
-483 RRILVQEGVIEAE
+483 RRIQVQEGVVEAE
-496 SAASDRALVVLGTG
+496 STQSDRALVVLGDDKTI
-510 QSVTAVP
+510 TAVP
-517 LPKSFGHSEHRDLES
+517 LPEIFNRGERGDFEEEA
-532 EKSAETAKSADS
+532 EKSESAKSVD
-544 YSLETLNLPNNGQRA
+544 LKKLDLPANGQRA

-588 QVAKVTLR
+588 QVAGVTLN
-596 QIYQLGEREVVCT
+596 QVFQLEKREVLCT
-609 VARWRE
+609 VARWRAI
-615 VKAQE
+615 KQQE

-639 IESVEAPVPLMFD
+639 IENIEAPVPLMFD
-652 NPLPGVPVFA
+652 QPLPGVPIFA
-662 DGALGDVDEAAT
+662 GGSEGQET
-674 LLLLARSGKGLRTQ
+674 LLLFTRGGKGLHSQ
-688 VRQLRG
+688 VGSLRG
-694 SGTQLMNVAKTDRVE
+694 SGTQLMNVAKGDRVE

-716 NDPVLLITTDGYGRQ
+716 NDPILLLTNDGYGRQ
-731 LLAEWI
+731 LLPEWV
-737 PQPAKDNDKGK
+737 PQPEKENDKGK

-753 RSNLIATVP
+753 RSDLVAAVP
-762 NPYDV
+762 DPEETSIY
-767 PLHLLTSQRLILL
+767 LLTSQRLLLL
-780 ENSLPL
+780 ENGRLPL
-786 DESSKTFPLLKLQKG
+786 DESSKTFPLLKLHKN
-801 ETVLTVVSKQL
+801 ETIITVISGQ
-812 AVINEQQ
+812 
-819 SLKLTH
+819 

>member
-7 FGTTNSGMALYNG
+7 FGTTNSGMAVYDG
-20 RSVNVLPLDPA
+20 RSVNIIPLDPA
-31 NNNPRIARTALYITN
+31 NSNPRVARTALYITN

-58 RYFAQNV
+58 RYFEQNV
-65 GRPVKTKKVWIG
+65 GRPVKTRKVWIG

-104 LLSIKTSLRDADYP
+104 LLSIKTSLRDSDYP

-133 GLYLN
+133 ALYLN
-138 ITKTRAEQQVGQPLR
+138 ITKTRAEQHLGQPLR
-153 QVVLGRPVRFATDPE
+153 QVVLGRPVRFATDPT
-168 KDRLAQARLLQAAFQ
+168 KDRLAQIRLLQAAFQ

-203 TTINAPQN
+203 TTIDRPQN

-224 TVMRLGDTAQE
+224 TVMRLGERANQ

-241 GIPIAGDVFD
+241 GIPVAGDVFD

-261 HFGAGS
+261 HFGEGS

-277 VPNWIFDSFS
+277 IPNWIYDAFS

-322 LVSSNYGLQMFD
+322 LVASNYGLQMFD

-342 LSEKRGATITLSGP
+342 LSDKRGSTITLEGP
-356 GFRVQEFVTRT
+356 GFKVQEFVTRS
-367 EFEGIIRGE
+367 EFETIIRAE

-390 SGLKSEQIDAVIR
+390 SGLKAEQIDAVIR
-403 TGGSSQV
+403 TGGSSQI

-417 QQKFGPEKVQRV
+417 QRKFGPDKVQRV

-438 LGIIA
+438 LGIFA
-443 HGLETGQGTA
+443 QGLEAGTEA
-453 RAYTPADVAPTKPVE
+453 TQAYTPADVAPAKPAE
-468 SSRPRVSPINLDMMK
+468 TSRPKVSPANIEVLR
-483 RRILVQEGVIEAE
+483 RRIQVQEGVVTAE
-496 SAASDRALVVLGTG
+496 SAESDRALVVLGEG
-510 QSVTAVP
+510 KVVTAVP
-517 LPKSFGHSEHRDLES
+517 LPEIFSHRGHREERE
-532 EKSAETAKSADS
+532 EKSVSSVQSVDFP
-544 YSLETLNLPNNGQRA
+544 LEELELPGNGQQA

-566 QLLILTSKYRF
+566 QLLIVTSTYRF

-588 QVAKVTLR
+588 QVARVSLS
-596 QIYQLGEREVVCT
+596 QVFQLGEREVLCT
-609 VARWRE
+609 VAPWH
-615 VKAQE
+615 KIKQQE

-639 IESVEAPVPLMFD
+639 IESIEAPVPLMFD
-652 NPLPGVPVFA
+652 NPLPGVPIFA
-662 DGALGDVDEAAT
+662 DGAEGDET
-674 LLLLARSGKGLRTQ
+674 LLLITRGGKGLRAQ
-688 VRQLRG
+688 VADLRG
-694 SGTQLMNVAKTDRVE
+694 SGTQLMNVGKGDRVE

-716 NDPVLLITTDGYGRQ
+716 SDPILLITADGYGRQ
-731 LLAEWI
+731 LLAEWVT
-737 PQPAKDNDKGK
+737 QPEKDNDRGK

-753 RSNLIATVP
+753 RSDLVAAVP
-762 NPYDV
+762 HPDET
-767 PLHLLTSQRLILL
+767 PIHLLTSQRLLRL
-780 ENSLPL
+780 ENGRPPL
-786 DESSKTFPLLKLQKG
+786 DESSKTAPLLKLHKN
-801 ETVLTVVSKQL
+801 EAVLTVVGNPLS
-812 AVINEQQ
+812 VTSNR
-819 SLKLTH
+819 

>member
-7 FGTTNSGMALYNG
+7 FGTTNSGMAVYDG
-20 RSVNVLPLDPA
+20 RSVNILPLDPA
-31 NNNPRIARTALYITN
+31 NSNPRVARTALYITN

-58 RYFAQNV
+58 RYWAQNV

-104 LLSIKTSLRDADYP
+104 LLSIKTSLRDSDYP
-118 GTVIGQHYYSLENLI
+118 GTIIGQHYYSLENLI
-133 GLYLN
+133 ALYLN
-138 ITKTRAEQQVGQPLR
+138 ITKTRAEQHLGRPLH

-168 KDRLAQARLLQAAFQ
+168 KDRLAQIRLLQAAFQ

-192 PEPIAA
+192 REPIAA

-203 TTINAPQN
+203 ASIESPQN

-224 TVMRLGDTAQE
+224 TVMRLGDRTQQ

-241 GIPIAGDVFD
+241 GIPVAGDVFD

-261 HFGAGS
+261 HFGEGS

-277 VPNWIFDSFS
+277 IPSWIYDAFS

-297 AENKK
+297 AENKA

-317 EALES
+317 QALES

-342 LSEKRGATITLSGP
+342 LSDKRGSTITLEGP
-356 GFRVQEFVTRT
+356 GFKVQEFVTRS
-367 EFEGIIRGE
+367 EFETIIRAE

-417 QQKFGPEKVQRV
+417 QRKFGPEKVRRV

-438 LGIIA
+438 LGIFA
-443 HGLETGQGTA
+443 QGLEAGRETTQA
-453 RAYTPADVAPTKPVE
+453 FTPADVAPADPVE
-468 SSRPRVSPINLDMMK
+468 TSRPKVSPANIEILR
-483 RRILVQEGVIEAE
+483 RRIQVQEGVVEAE
-496 SAASDRALVVLGTG
+496 STQSDRALVVLGDDKTI
-510 QSVTAVP
+510 TAVP
-517 LPKSFGHSEHRDLES
+517 QPDLFNRRERGERKELERKSVQS
-532 EKSAETAKSADS
+532 AKSVDLS
-544 YSLETLNLPNNGQRA
+544 EMGLPQNGLRA
-559 ITADWDE
+559 MTADWDE

-588 QVAKVTLR
+588 QVARVTLN
-596 QIYQLGEREVVCT
+596 QVFQLEKREVLCT

-615 VKAQE
+615 IKQQE

-639 IESVEAPVPLMFD
+639 IESIEAPVPLMFD
-652 NPLPGVPVFA
+652 QPLPGVPVFA
-662 DGALGDVDEAAT
+662 DGAEGQEE
-674 LLLLARSGKGLRTQ
+674 LLLFTRSGKGLHTS
-688 VRQLRG
+688 VDQLRG
-694 SGTQLMNVAKTDRVE
+694 SGTQLMNVAKGDRVE

-716 NDPVLLITTDGYGRQ
+716 KDPILLITNDGYGRQ
-731 LLAEWI
+731 LLADWV
-737 PQPAKDNDKGK
+737 PQPEKENDKGK
-748 SLVAR
+748 SLIAR
-753 RSNLIATVP
+753 RSDLIAAVP
-762 NPYDV
+762 RPEDTPIY
-767 PLHLLTSQRLILL
+767 LLTSQRLLLL
-780 ENSLPL
+780 ENGRPPL
-786 DESSKTFPLLKLQKG
+786 DESSKTSPLLKLQND
-801 ETVLTVVSKQL
+801 ETILTVIGKR
-812 AVINEQQ
+812 
-819 SLKLTH
+819 

>member
-7 FGTTNSGMALYNG
+7 FGTTNSGMAVYDG
-20 RSVNVLPLDPA
+20 RSVNILPLDPA
-31 NNNPRIARTALYITN
+31 NNNPRVARTALYITN
-46 EQQIYIG
+46 EQQIFIG

-58 RYFAQNV
+58 RYFEQNV

-104 LLSIKTSLRDADYP
+104 LLSIKTSLRDSDYP
-118 GTVIGQHYYSLENLI
+118 GTIIGQHYYSLENLI
-133 GLYLN
+133 ALYLN
-138 ITKTRAEQQVGQPLR
+138 ITKTRAEQQLGQPLR

-168 KDRLAQARLLQAAFQ
+168 KDRLAQIRLLQAAFQ
-183 AGYETVYLQ
+183 AGYETIYLQ

-203 TTINAPQN
+203 TSIDAPQN

-224 TVMRLGDTAQE
+224 TVMRLGDRTRQ

-241 GIPIAGDVFD
+241 GIPVAGDVFD
-251 QKLVRAKLPR
+251 QKLVRTKLPR
-261 HFGAGS
+261 HFGEGS

-277 VPNWIFDSFS
+277 IPSWIYDAFS

-322 LVSSNYGLQMFD
+322 LIASNFGLQMFD
-334 IVEQAKRT
+334 IVEQAKRA
-342 LSEKRGATITLSGP
+342 LSEKRGASITLEGP
-356 GFRVQEFVTRT
+356 GFKVQEFVTRT
-367 EFEGIIRGE
+367 EFETIIRAE
-376 IQAIDAHIDETMAA
+376 IQAIDAHIDETMAV
-390 SGLKSEQIDAVIR
+390 SGLKPEQIDAVIR

-417 QQKFGPEKVQRV
+417 QRKFGPEKVRRV

-438 LGIIA
+438 LGIFA
-443 HGLETGQGTA
+443 HGLEAGTETA
-453 RAYTPADVAPTKPVE
+453 QAFTSADVAPTRPAE
-468 SSRPRVSPINLDMMK
+468 TSRPKVSPINIETMR
-483 RRILVQEGVIEAE
+483 RRIQVQEGVIEAE
-496 SAASDRALVVLGTG
+496 STQSERALVVLGEG
-510 QSVTAVP
+510 KEVTAVP
-517 LPKSFGHSEHRDLES
+517 LPDIFSHREEE
-532 EKSAETAKSADS
+532 EKSAKSAD
-544 YSLETLNLPNNGQRA
+544 LQELHLPPNGLRA

-566 QLLILTSKYRF
+566 QLLILTSTYRF

-582 RQLAEQ
+582 RQIAEQ
-588 QVAKVTLR
+588 QVARVTLN
-596 QIYQLGEREVVCT
+596 QVFQLGKREVLCT
-609 VARWRE
+609 VARWNE
-615 VKAQE
+615 IKEQE

-639 IESVEAPVPLMFD
+639 IESIEAPVPLMFD

-662 DGALGDVDEAAT
+662 GGTDDAAA
-674 LLLLARSGKGLRTQ
+674 LLLLSRNGKGLQTTIG
-688 VRQLRG
+688 QLRG
-694 SGTQLMNVAKTDRVE
+694 SGTQLMNVARGDRVE

-716 NDPVLLITTDGYGRQ
+716 NAPILLITADGYGRQ
-731 LLAEWI
+731 LLAAWV
-737 PQPAKDNDKGK
+737 PQPEKENDKGK

-753 RSNLIATVP
+753 RSDLAAVVVDPDNTPIW
-762 NPYDV
+762 
-767 PLHLLTSQRLILL
+767 LLTSQRVLLL
-780 ENSLPL
+780 ENGRPPL
-786 DESSKTFPLLKLQKG
+786 DESSKTARLLKLQDG
-801 ETVLTVVSKQL
+801 EAVLTAIDSQ
-812 AVINEQQ
+812 
-819 SLKLTH
+819 

>member
-7 FGTTNSGMALYNG
+7 FGTTNSGMAVYDG
-20 RSVNVLPLDPA
+20 RSVNILPLDPA
-31 NNNPRIARTALYITN
+31 NSNPHVARTALYITN

-58 RYFAQNV
+58 RYFEQNV
-65 GRPVKTKKVWIG
+65 GRPVKTKRVWVG

-104 LLSIKTSLRDADYP
+104 LLSIKTSLRDSDYP
-118 GTVIGQHYYSLENLI
+118 GTIIGQHYYSLENLI
-133 GLYLN
+133 ALYLN
-138 ITKTRAEQQVGQPLR
+138 ITKTRAEQHLGQPLN

-192 PEPIAA
+192 KEPIAA

-203 TTINAPQN
+203 ASINAPQN

-224 TVMRLGDTAQE
+224 TVMRLGERTSQ

-241 GIPIAGDVFD
+241 GIPVAGDVFD

-261 HFGAGS
+261 HFGEGS

-277 VPNWIFDSFS
+277 IPSWIYDSFS

-297 AENKK
+297 AENKR

-342 LSEKRGATITLSGP
+342 LSEKRGSTITLEGP
-356 GFRVQEFVTRT
+356 GFKVQEFVTRS
-367 EFEGIIRGE
+367 EFETIIRAE
-376 IQAIDAHIDETMAA
+376 IQAIDAHIEETMAA
-390 SGLKSEQIDAVIR
+390 SGLKPAQIDAVIR

-417 QQKFGPEKVQRV
+417 QRKFGSEKVRRV

-438 LGIIA
+438 LGIFA
-443 HGLETGQGTA
+443 QGLEAGTDPA
-453 RAYTPADVAPTKPVE
+453 QAFTAADVGAAEPGETN
-468 SSRPRVSPINLDMMK
+468 RPRVSPANIQTLR
-483 RRILVQEGVIEAE
+483 RRIQVQEGVVEAE
-496 SAASDRALVVLGTG
+496 STQSDRALVVLGEG
-510 QSVTAVP
+510 KVVTAVP
-517 LPKSFGHSEHRDLES
+517 LPELFSHKEHRGERDFVTLE
-532 EKSAETAKSADS
+532 E
-544 YSLETLNLPNNGQRA
+544 LELPTNGQRA

-588 QVAKVTLR
+588 QVARVTLN
-596 QIYQLGEREVVCT
+596 QVFQLEKREVLST

-615 VKAQE
+615 IKQQE

-639 IESVEAPVPLMFD
+639 IESIEAPVPLMFD
-652 NPLPGVPVFA
+652 QPLPGVPVFA
-662 DGALGDVDEAAT
+662 GGSDEQET
-674 LLLLARSGKGLRTQ
+674 LLLFTRSGKSLRSQ
-688 VRQLRG
+688 VGSLRG
-694 SGTQLMNVAKTDRVE
+694 SGSQLMNVGKGDRVE
-709 TAVLCQP
+709 TAVLSQP
-716 NDPVLLITTDGYGRQ
+716 NTPILLITNDGYGRQ
-731 LLAEWI
+731 LVADWLH
-737 PQPAKDNDKGK
+737 QPEKANDNGK
-748 SLVAR
+748 SVIAR
-753 RSNLIATVP
+753 RSNLIAAIP
-762 NPYDV
+762 NSEAP
-767 PLHLLTSQRLILL
+767 PLYLLTSQRLLRL
-780 ENSLPL
+780 ENGRPPL
-786 DESSKTFPLLKLQKG
+786 DESSKTTRLLKPHKD
-801 ETVLTVVSKQL
+801 EAVLTV
-812 AVINEQQ
+812 IGNP
-819 SLKLTH
+819 

>member
-7 FGTTNSGMALYNG
+7 FGTTNSGMAAYNG
-20 RSVNVLPLDPA
+20 RSVNIIPLDPA
-31 NNNPRIARTALYITN
+31 NNNPRVARTALYITN

-58 RYFAQNV
+58 RYFEQNV

-104 LLSIKTSLRDADYP
+104 LLSIKTSLRDSDYP
-118 GTVIGQHYYSLENLI
+118 GTIIGQHYYSLENLI
-133 GLYLN
+133 ALYLN
-138 ITKTRAEQQVGQPLR
+138 ITKTRAEQHLGQPLR

-168 KDRLAQARLLQAAFQ
+168 KDRLAEVRLLQAAFQ

-192 PEPIAA
+192 REPIAA

-203 TTINAPQN
+203 TSINTPQN

-224 TVMRLGDTAQE
+224 TVMRLGDQTQQ

-241 GIPIAGDVFD
+241 GIPVAGDVFD

-261 HFGAGS
+261 HFGEGS
-267 YFGPRHKALT
+267 YFGPRHKSLS

-297 AENKK
+297 AENKRL
-302 MLRDIAQTAQRRYQI
+302 LRDIAQTAQRRYQI
-317 EALES
+317 ESLES

-342 LSEKRGATITLSGP
+342 LSDKRGASITLEGP
-356 GFRVQEFVTRT
+356 GFKVQEFVTRS
-367 EFEGIIRGE
+367 EFETFIRAE
-376 IQAIDAHIDETMAA
+376 IQAIDAHIDETMVA
-390 SGLKSEQIDAVIR
+390 SGLKPGQIDAVIR

-410 PAFDEML
+410 PVFDEML
-417 QQKFGPEKVQRV
+417 QRKFGPEKVQRV

-438 LGIIA
+438 LGIFA
-443 HGLETGQGTA
+443 QGLEAGTELA
-453 RAYTPADVAPTKPVE
+453 QAYTAADVAPAKPAE
-468 SSRPRVSPINLDMMK
+468 TSRPKVSPANIETLR

-496 SAASDRALVVLGTG
+496 STQSERALVVLGEGKTI
-510 QSVTAVP
+510 TAVP
-517 LPKSFGHSEHRDLES
+517 LPDMFNRKERGEHKES
-532 EKSAETAKSADS
+532 EEKSVDLFKLA
-544 YSLETLNLPNNGQRA
+544 LPQNGQRA

-588 QVAKVTLR
+588 QVAKVTLN
-596 QIYQLGEREVVCT
+596 QVFQLEKREVLCT
-609 VARWRE
+609 VARWRAI
-615 VKAQE
+615 KQQE

-639 IESVEAPVPLMFD
+639 IESIEAPVPLMFD
-652 NPLPGVPVFA
+652 QPLPGVPVFA
-662 DGALGDVDEAAT
+662 DGAEGQEE
-674 LLLLARSGKGLRTQ
+674 LLLLTRGGKGLRSQ
-688 VRQLRG
+688 VGGLRG
-694 SGTQLMNVAKTDRVE
+694 SGTQLMNVAKGDRGE
-709 TAVLCQP
+709 TAVLCQL
-716 NDPVLLITTDGYGRQ
+716 NDPILLITADGYGRQ
-731 LLAEWI
+731 LLADWV
-737 PQPAKDNDKGK
+737 PQPVKLNDKGK
-748 SLVAR
+748 SLIAR
-753 RSNLIATVP
+753 RSDLIAGLARP
-762 NPYDV
+762 EDAPI
-767 PLHLLTSQRLILL
+767 HLLTSHRLLLL
-780 ENSLPL
+780 ENGRLLL
-786 DESSKTFPLLKLQKG
+786 DESSKTFPLLKLNKK
-801 ETVLTVVSKQL
+801 EAVLTVL
-812 AVINEQQ
+812 P
-819 SLKLTH
+819 L

>member
-7 FGTTNSGMALYNG
+7 FGTTNSGMAVYDG

-31 NNNPRIARTALYITN
+31 NNNPRVARTALYITN

-58 RYFAQNV
+58 RYFEQNV

-92 YVYVDVFSPGRL
+92 YVYVDVYSPGRL

-133 GLYLN
+133 ALYLN
-138 ITKTRAEQQVGQPLR
+138 ITKTRAEQHLGQPLR
-153 QVVLGRPVRFATDPE
+153 QVVLGRPVRFATDPD
-168 KDRLAQARLLQAAFQ
+168 KDRLAEARLLQAAFQ

-192 PEPIAA
+192 REPIAA

-203 TTINAPQN
+203 ASIDALQN

-224 TVMRLGDTAQE
+224 TVMRLGERTQQ

-241 GIPIAGDVFD
+241 GIPVAGDVFD

-261 HFGAGS
+261 HFGQGS

-277 VPNWIFDSFS
+277 VPNWIYDAFS

-342 LSEKRGATITLSGP
+342 LSEKRGATITLEGP
-356 GFRVQEFVTRT
+356 GFKVQEFVTRS
-367 EFEGIIRGE
+367 EFESIIRAE
-376 IQAIDAHIDETMAA
+376 IQAIDAHIDDTMAA
-390 SGLKSEQIDAVIR
+390 SGLKPEQIDAVIR

-417 QQKFGPEKVQRV
+417 QRKFSPEKVRRV

-438 LGIIA
+438 LGIFA
-443 HGLETGQGTA
+443 QGLEAGIETA
-453 RAYTPADVAPTKPVE
+453 QAFTADDVAPAKPAE
-468 SSRPRVSPINLDMMK
+468 TSPPKVSPANLETLR
-483 RRILVQEGVIEAE
+483 RRIQVQEGVVEAE
-496 SAASDRALVVLGTG
+496 STQSERALVVMGEG
-510 QSVTAVP
+510 KQITAVP
-517 LPKSFGHSEHRDLES
+517 QPDILNRRERGEEREEQKKNLRKS
-532 EKSAETAKSADS
+532 AKSAAIKD
-544 YSLETLNLPNNGQRA
+544 LGLPQHGLRA

-566 QLLILTSKYRF
+566 QLLILTSQYRF
-577 LLLTP
+577 LLVTP

-588 QVAKVTLR
+588 QVARVTLN
-596 QIYQLGEREVVCT
+596 QVFQLEKREVLCT

-615 VKAQE
+615 IKQQE

-639 IESVEAPVPLMFD
+639 IESIEAPVPLMFD
-652 NPLPGVPVFA
+652 NPLPGVPIFA
-662 DGALGDVDEAAT
+662 DGAAGQEA
-674 LLLLARSGKGLRTQ
+674 LLLVTRGGKGLHSQ
-688 VRQLRG
+688 VEQLRG
-694 SGTQLMNVAKTDRVE
+694 SGTQLMNVAKGDRVE

-716 NDPVLLITTDGYGRQ
+716 NSSILLITNDGYGRL
-731 LLAEWI
+731 LLADWV
-737 PQPAKDNDKGK
+737 PQPEKENDKGK

-753 RSNLIATVP
+753 RSDLVAAVLNSEDTPI
-762 NPYDV
+762 
-767 PLHLLTSQRLILL
+767 HLLTSQRLLLL
-780 ENSLPL
+780 ENGRPPL
-786 DESSKTFPLLKLQKG
+786 DESSKTFPLVKLHKD
-801 ETVLTVVSKQL
+801 EVIFTVVSVQ
-812 AVINEQQ
+812 
-819 SLKLTH
+819 

>member
-7 FGTTNSGMALYNG
+7 FGTTNSGMAVYDG
-20 RSVNVLPLDPA
+20 RSVNILPLDPA
-31 NNNPRIARTALYITN
+31 NNNPRVARTALYITN
-46 EQQIYIG
+46 EQQIFIG

-58 RYFAQNV
+58 RYFEQNV

-104 LLSIKTSLRDADYP
+104 LLSIKTSLRDSDYP
-118 GTVIGQHYYSLENLI
+118 GTIIGQHYYSLENLI
-133 GLYLN
+133 ALYLN
-138 ITKTRAEQQVGQPLR
+138 ITKTRAEQQLGQPLR

-168 KDRLAQARLLQAAFQ
+168 KDRLAQIRLLQAAFQ
-183 AGYETVYLQ
+183 AGYETIYLQ

-203 TTINAPQN
+203 TSIDAPQN

-224 TVMRLGDTAQE
+224 TVMRLGDRTRQ

-241 GIPIAGDVFD
+241 GIPVAGDVFD
-251 QKLVRAKLPR
+251 QKLVRTKLPR
-261 HFGAGS
+261 HFGEGS

-277 VPNWIFDSFS
+277 IPSWIYDAFS

-322 LVSSNYGLQMFD
+322 LVASNFGLQMFD
-334 IVEQAKRT
+334 IVEQAKRA
-342 LSEKRGATITLSGP
+342 LSEKRGASITLEGP
-356 GFRVQEFVTRT
+356 GFKVQEFVTRT
-367 EFEGIIRGE
+367 EFETIIRAE
-376 IQAIDAHIDETMAA
+376 IQAIDAHIDETMAV
-390 SGLKSEQIDAVIR
+390 SGLKPEQIDAVIR

-417 QQKFGPEKVQRV
+417 QRKFGPEKVRRV

-438 LGIIA
+438 LGIFA
-443 HGLETGQGTA
+443 HGLEAGTETA
-453 RAYTPADVAPTKPVE
+453 QAFTSADVAPTRPAE
-468 SSRPRVSPINLDMMK
+468 TSRPKVSPINIETMR
-483 RRILVQEGVIEAE
+483 RRIQVQEGVIEAE
-496 SAASDRALVVLGTG
+496 STQSERALVVLGEG
-510 QSVTAVP
+510 KEVTAVP
-517 LPKSFGHSEHRDLES
+517 LPDIFSHREEE
-532 EKSAETAKSADS
+532 EKSAKSAD
-544 YSLETLNLPNNGQRA
+544 LQELHLPPNGLRA

-566 QLLILTSKYRF
+566 QLLILTSTYRF

-582 RQLAEQ
+582 RQIAEQ
-588 QVAKVTLR
+588 QVARVTLN
-596 QIYQLGEREVVCT
+596 QVFQLGKREVLCT
-609 VARWRE
+609 VARWNE
-615 VKAQE
+615 IKEQE

-639 IESVEAPVPLMFD
+639 IESIEAPVPLMFD

-662 DGALGDVDEAAT
+662 GGTDDAAA
-674 LLLLARSGKGLRTQ
+674 LLLLSRNGKGLQTTIG
-688 VRQLRG
+688 QLRG
-694 SGTQLMNVAKTDRVE
+694 SGTQLMNVARGDRVE

-716 NDPVLLITTDGYGRQ
+716 NAPILLITADGYGRQ
-731 LLAEWI
+731 LLAAWV
-737 PQPAKDNDKGK
+737 PQPEKENDKGK

-753 RSNLIATVP
+753 RSDLAAVVVDPDNTPIW
-762 NPYDV
+762 
-767 PLHLLTSQRLILL
+767 LLTSQRVLLL
-780 ENSLPL
+780 ENGRPPL
-786 DESSKTFPLLKLQKG
+786 DESSKTARLLKLQDG
-801 ETVLTVVSKQL
+801 EAVLTAIDSQ
-812 AVINEQQ
+812 
-819 SLKLTH
+819 

>member
-7 FGTTNSGMALYNG
+7 FGTTNSGMAVYNG
-20 RSVNVLPLDPA
+20 RSVNIIPLDPA
-31 NNNPRIARTALYITN
+31 NNNPRVARTALYITN

-58 RYFAQNV
+58 RYFEQNV

-77 EIEIRGADMHYVTDV
+77 EIEIRGGDMHYVTDV
-92 YVYVDVFSPGRL
+92 YVYVDVYSPGRL
-104 LLSIKTSLRDADYP
+104 LLSIKTSLRDSDYP

-133 GLYLN
+133 ALYLN
-138 ITKTRAEQQVGQPLR
+138 ITKTRAEQHLGQPLH

-168 KDRLAQARLLQAAFQ
+168 KDRLAEARLLQAAFQ

-192 PEPIAA
+192 REPIAA

-203 TTINAPQN
+203 ASINAPQN

-224 TVMRLGDTAQE
+224 TVMRLGERTQQ

-241 GIPIAGDVFD
+241 GIPVAGDVFD

-261 HFGAGS
+261 HFGQGS

-277 VPNWIFDSFS
+277 VPSWIYDAFS

-342 LSEKRGATITLSGP
+342 LSDKRGATITLEGP
-356 GFRVQEFVTRT
+356 GFKVQEFVTRS
-367 EFEGIIRGE
+367 EFETIIRAE
-376 IQAIDAHIDETMAA
+376 IQAIDAHIDETMTA
-390 SGLKSEQIDAVIR
+390 SGLKPEQIDAVIR

-417 QQKFGPEKVQRV
+417 QRKFGPEKVRRV

-438 LGIIA
+438 LGIFA
-443 HGLETGQGTA
+443 QGLEAGTETA
-453 RAYTPADVAPTKPVE
+453 QAYTAANINTPEPVE
-468 SSRPRVSPINLDMMK
+468 SNRPRVSPANIDMLR
-483 RRILVQEGVIEAE
+483 RRIQVQEGVVEAE
-496 SAASDRALVVLGTG
+496 STLSEQALVVLGDDKTI
-510 QSVTAVP
+510 TAVP
-517 LPKSFGHSEHRDLES
+517 LPKIFSHREYRGERANEQKNLRESFDHAQD
-532 EKSAETAKSADS
+532 KSAKSADIKE
-544 YSLETLNLPNNGQRA
+544 LGLPQNGQQA

-588 QVAKVTLR
+588 QVANVTLN
-596 QIYQLGEREVVCT
+596 QVFQLGKREVLCT
-609 VARWRE
+609 VARWRTI
-615 VKAQE
+615 KQQE

-639 IESVEAPVPLMFD
+639 IESIEAPVPLLFD

-662 DGALGDVDEAAT
+662 DGAEGQET
-674 LLLLARSGKGLRTQ
+674 LLLLTRSGKGLRSQ
-688 VRQLRG
+688 VGSLRG
-694 SGTQLMNVAKTDRVE
+694 SGTQLMNVAKGDRVE

-716 NDPVLLITTDGYGRQ
+716 NDPILLITNDGYGRQ
-731 LLAEWI
+731 LLAEWV
-737 PQPAKDNDKGK
+737 PQPEKENDKGK

-753 RSNLIATVP
+753 RSDLIAAVSKPEDTP
-762 NPYDV
+762 I
-767 PLHLLTSQRLILL
+767 HLLTSQRLLLL
-780 ENSLPL
+780 ENGRPPL
-786 DESSKTFPLLKLQKG
+786 DESSKTSPLLKLNKK
-801 ETVLTVVSKQL
+801 EAVHTVLPL
-812 AVINEQQ
+812 
-819 SLKLTH
+819 

>member
-20 RSVNVLPLDPA
+20 RSVTILPLDPA
-31 NNNPRIARTALYITN
+31 NKNPHVARTALYITN
-46 EQQIYIG
+46 EQQITIG
-53 RDALN
+53 REALDK
-58 RYFAQNV
+58 YFEQNI

-77 EIEIRGADMHYVTDV
+77 EIEVHGADMHYVTDV

-104 LLSIKTSLRDADYP
+104 LLSIKTSLRDVDYA
-118 GTVIGQHYYSLENLI
+118 GTIVGQHYYSLENLI
-133 GLYLN
+133 ALYLN
-138 ITKTRAEQQVGQPLR
+138 ITKTRAEQHIGQPLR
-153 QVVLGRPVRFATDPE
+153 QVVLGRPVRFATDPQ
-168 KDRLAQARLLQAAFQ
+168 KDQLAQARLLQAAFQ

-203 TTINAPQN
+203 TSISAPQN

-224 TVMRLGDTAQE
+224 TVMRLGDSSKE

-261 HFGAGS
+261 HFGEGS

-277 VPNWIFDSFS
+277 VPNWIFDAFS

-342 LSEKRGATITLSGP
+342 LSDKRGATITLSGP
-356 GFRVQEFVTRT
+356 GFKVQEFVTRS
-367 EFEGIIRGE
+367 EFETIIRAE

-390 SGLKSEQIDAVIR
+390 SGLKSAQIDAVIR

-410 PAFDEML
+410 QAFDEML
-417 QQKFGPEKVQRV
+417 QRKFGADKVRRV

-443 HGLETGQGTA
+443 QRLEQGTETA
-453 RAYTPADVAPTKPVE
+453 RAYTAADVAPLEPAE
-468 SSRPRVSPINLDMMK
+468 SHRPKVSPANLDMLK

-496 SAASDRALVVLGTG
+496 SSQSERALVILGRG
-510 QSVTAVP
+510 QTVTAVP
-517 LPKSFGHSEHRDLES
+517 LPDVFSHREHREKRELEK
-532 EKSAETAKSADS
+532 KSAESAKSADFS
-544 YSLETLNLPNNGQRA
+544 FLTDCQRA
-559 ITADWDE
+559 VVAKWDE
-566 QLLILTSKYRF
+566 PLLILTSTYRF

-582 RQLAEQ
+582 QQLAEQ
-588 QVAKVTLR
+588 QVANVTLG

-609 VARWRE
+609 VAKWQE
-615 VKAQE
+615 VKALE

-625 TSAGLARPYPTRVM
+625 TSAGLARPYPMRVM
-639 IESVEAPVPLMFD
+639 TESIEAPVPLMFD

-662 DGALGDVDEAAT
+662 NGTDGNAT
-674 LLLLARSGKGLRTQ
+674 LLLLSRGGKGLRTQ
-688 VRQLRG
+688 VGKLRS
-694 SGTQLMNVAKTDRVE
+694 SGTQLMNVGKGDRVE

-716 NDPVLLITTDGYGRQ
+716 NDPILLITADGFGRK
-731 LLAEWI
+731 LLAESV
-737 PQPAKDNDKGK
+737 PQPAKNNDKGK
-748 SLVAR
+748 SLIAR
-753 RSNLIATVP
+753 RSALAAAVP
-762 NPYDV
+762 YPDDS
-767 PLHLLTSQRLILL
+767 PLHLCTSQRVVLW
-780 ENSLPL
+780 EDGRLPL
-786 DESSKTFPLLKLQKG
+786 EESSKTSPLLKLHKK
-801 ETVLTVVSKQL
+801 EEVLAVVSRS
-812 AVINEQQ
+812 VI
-819 SLKLTH
+819 SDR

>member
-7 FGTTNSGMALYNG
+7 FGTTNSGMAVYDG
-20 RSVNVLPLDPA
+20 RSVNILPLDPA
-31 NNNPRIARTALYITN
+31 NNNPRVARTALYITN

-58 RYFAQNV
+58 RYFEQNV

-104 LLSIKTSLRDADYP
+104 LLSIKTSLRDSDYP
-118 GTVIGQHYYSLENLI
+118 GTIIGQHYYSLENLI
-133 GLYLN
+133 ALYLN
-138 ITKTRAEQQVGQPLR
+138 ITKTRAEQHLGQPLR
-153 QVVLGRPVRFATDPE
+153 QVVLGRPVRFATDPQ
-168 KDRLAQARLLQAAFQ
+168 KDRLAQIRLLQAAFQ

-192 PEPIAA
+192 REPIAA

-203 TTINAPQN
+203 ASIDAPQN

-224 TVMRLGDTAQE
+224 TVMRLGEPTPQ

-241 GIPIAGDVFD
+241 GIPVAGDVFD

-261 HFGAGS
+261 HFGQGS
-267 YFGPRHKALT
+267 HFGPRHKALT
-277 VPNWIFDSFS
+277 VPSWIYDAFS

-302 MLRDIAQTAQRRYQI
+302 MLREIAQTAQRRYQI

-342 LSEKRGATITLSGP
+342 LSDKRGATITLEGP
-356 GFRVQEFVTRT
+356 GFKVQEFVTRT
-367 EFEGIIRGE
+367 EFETIIRAE
-376 IQAIDAHIDETMAA
+376 IQAIDAHIDETMAT

-417 QQKFGPEKVQRV
+417 QRKFGPEKVQRV

-438 LGIIA
+438 LGIFA
-443 HGLETGQGTA
+443 QGLAAGTETTQ
-453 RAYTPADVAPTKPVE
+453 AYTPADVAPAEPAET
-468 SSRPRVSPINLDMMK
+468 SRPKVSPANIEVLR
-483 RRILVQEGVIEAE
+483 RRIQVQEGVIEAE
-496 SAASDRALVVLGTG
+496 SAQSDRALVVLGDNKT
-510 QSVTAVP
+510 VTAVP
-517 LPKSFGHSEHRDLES
+517 QPKIFSHREHSEEREVAK
-532 EKSAETAKSADS
+532 KSTNF
-544 YSLETLNLPNNGQRA
+544 SLEELNLPNNGLRA

-566 QLLILTSKYRF
+566 QLLILTSTYRF

-582 RQLAEQ
+582 RQIAEQ
-588 QVAKVTLR
+588 QVARVTLN
-596 QIYQLGEREVVCT
+596 QVFQLGKREVLCT
-609 VARWRE
+609 VSRWRE
-615 VKAQE
+615 IKQQE

-639 IESVEAPVPLMFD
+639 IESIEAPVPLMFD
-652 NPLPGVPVFA
+652 QPLPGVPIFA
-662 DGALGDVDEAAT
+662 DGAEGQEE
-674 LLLLARSGKGLRTQ
+674 LLLFTRGGKGLHSQ
-688 VRQLRG
+688 LGSLRG
-694 SGTQLMNVAKTDRVE
+694 SGTQLMNVAKGDRVE
-709 TAVLCQP
+709 TAVLCQLH
-716 NDPVLLITTDGYGRQ
+716 DPILLMTNDGYGRQ
-731 LLAEWI
+731 LLAEWV
-737 PQPAKDNDKGK
+737 PQPEKDNDKGK

-753 RSNLIATVP
+753 RSDLIAAVPKPEETVI
-762 NPYDV
+762 
-767 PLHLLTSQRLILL
+767 HLLTSQRLLQL
-780 ENSLPL
+780 ENGRPPL
-786 DESSKTFPLLKLQKG
+786 DESSKTFPLLKLQND
-801 ETVLTVVSKQL
+801 ETILTLIGKR
-812 AVINEQQ
+812 
-819 SLKLTH
+819 

>member
-7 FGTTNSGMALYNG
+7 FGTTNSGMAAYDG
-20 RSVNVLPLDPA
+20 RSVNILPLDPA
-31 NNNPRIARTALYITN
+31 NSNPRVARTALYITN

-58 RYFAQNV
+58 RYFAQNI
-65 GRPVKTKKVWIG
+65 GRPVKTRKVWIG

-92 YVYVDVFSPGRL
+92 YVYVDLFSPGRL
-104 LLSIKTSLRDADYP
+104 LLSIKTSLRDSDYP

-133 GLYLN
+133 ALYLN
-138 ITKTRAEQQVGQPLR
+138 ITKTRAEQHLGRPLK
-153 QVVLGRPVRFATDPE
+153 QVVLGRPVRFATDPV
-168 KDRLAQARLLQAAFQ
+168 KDRLAQVRLLQAAFQ

-203 TTINAPQN
+203 ASIDSPQN

-224 TVMRLGDTAQE
+224 TVMRLGERVSQ

-241 GIPIAGDVFD
+241 GIPVAGDVFD

-261 HFGAGS
+261 HFGEGS

-277 VPNWIFDSFS
+277 IPTWIYDAFS

-342 LSEKRGATITLSGP
+342 LSDKRGSTITLEGP
-356 GFRVQEFVTRT
+356 GFKVQEFVTRS
-367 EFEGIIRGE
+367 EFETIIRAE

-390 SGLKSEQIDAVIR
+390 SGLKAEQIDAVIR
-403 TGGSSQV
+403 TGGSSQI

-417 QQKFGPEKVQRV
+417 QRKFGADKVRRV

-438 LGIIA
+438 LGIFA
-443 HGLETGQGTA
+443 QGLEAGTETTQ
-453 RAYTPADVAPTKPVE
+453 AYTHTDVDPIKPAET
-468 SSRPRVSPINLDMMK
+468 SRPKVSPANIEVLR
-483 RRILVQEGVIEAE
+483 RRIQVQEGVITAE
-496 SAASDRALVVLGTG
+496 SAESDQALVVLGNDKT
-510 QSVTAVP
+510 VTAVP
-517 LPKSFGHSEHRDLES
+517 LPNIFNREGREGRREHGEVGEQRDLEDTS
-532 EKSAETAKSADS
+532 VPSVDLSD
-544 YSLETLNLPNNGQRA
+544 LELPQNGQRA

-566 QLLILTSKYRF
+566 QLLIVTSTYRF

-582 RQLAEQ
+582 RQMAEQ
-588 QVAKVTLR
+588 QVARVSLS
-596 QIYQLGEREVVCT
+596 QVFQLGEREVLCT
-609 VARWRE
+609 VARWR
-615 VKAQE
+615 KIKQQE

-625 TSAGLARPYPTRVM
+625 TSAGVARPYPTRVM
-639 IESVEAPVPLMFD
+639 IESIEAPVPLMFD
-652 NPLPGVPVFA
+652 NPLPGVPIFV
-662 DGALGDVDEAAT
+662 DGAEGDET
-674 LLLLARSGKGLRTQ
+674 LLLITRGGKGLRTQ
-688 VRQLRG
+688 VSQLRG
-694 SGTQLMNVAKTDRVE
+694 SGTQLMNVAKGDRVE

-716 NDPVLLITTDGYGRQ
+716 ADPILLITSDGYGRQ
-731 LLAEWI
+731 LLAEWV
-737 PQPAKDNDKGK
+737 PQPEKDNDKGK
-748 SLVAR
+748 SLIAR
-753 RSNLIATVP
+753 RSDLMAAVASAEDTALP
-762 NPYDV
+762 
-767 PLHLLTSQRLILL
+767 LLTSQQLIWL
-780 ENSLPL
+780 ENGRPPL
-786 DESSKTFPLLKLQKG
+786 DDSSKTAPLLKLRKN
-801 ETVLTVVSKQL
+801 ETVLTVIGNQ
-812 AVINEQQ
+812 
-819 SLKLTH
+819 

>member
-7 FGTTNSGMALYNG
+7 FGTTNSGMAVFDG
-20 RSVNVLPLDPA
+20 RSVNTLPLDPA

-58 RYFAQNV
+58 RYFQQNV

-133 GLYLN
+133 ALYLN
-138 ITKTRAEQQVGQPLR
+138 ITKTRAEQQLGQPLR

-183 AGYETVYLQ
+183 AGYEAVYLQ

-203 TTINAPQN
+203 TSINTAQN

-224 TVMRLGDTAQE
+224 TVMRLGDRSQE

-261 HFGAGS
+261 HFGEGS

-342 LSEKRGATITLSGP
+342 LSEKRGATIVLDGP
-356 GFRVQEFVTRT
+356 GFKVQEFVTRS
-367 EFEGIIRGE
+367 EFETIIRAE

-390 SGLKSEQIDAVIR
+390 SGLKSAQIDAVIR

-410 PAFDEML
+410 SAFDEML
-417 QQKFGPEKVQRV
+417 QRKFGPEKVRRV
-429 DTFSSVTAG
+429 DTFGSVTAG

-443 HGLETGQGTA
+443 HGLETGRETA
-453 RAYTPADVAPTKPVE
+453 QHYTPADVAPAEPVE
-468 SSRPRVSPINLDMMK
+468 SSRPKVSPANIEILR
-483 RRILVQEGVIEAE
+483 RRIQVQEGVIEAE
-496 SAASDRALVVLGTG
+496 STQSDRALVVLGVG
-510 QSVTAVP
+510 QAVTAVP
-517 LPKSFGHSEHRDLES
+517 LPDIFSRREHRDLREV
-532 EKSAETAKSADS
+532 EKKSADFL
-544 YSLETLNLPNNGQRA
+544 SLEKLSLPNNGLRA
-559 ITADWDE
+559 ITASWDE

-582 RQLAEQ
+582 RQMAEQ
-588 QVAKVTLR
+588 QIANVTLN
-596 QIYQLGEREVVCT
+596 QIYQLDEREVLCT

-615 VKAQE
+615 IKAQE

-639 IESVEAPVPLMFD
+639 IESIEAPVPLMFD

-662 DGALGDVDEAAT
+662 DGTVGKEE
-674 LLLLARSGKGLRTQ
+674 LLLLARSGKGLRTE
-688 VRQLRG
+688 VSRLRG
-694 SGTQLMNVAKTDRVE
+694 SGTQLMNVAKGDRVE
-709 TAVLCQP
+709 TAVLCQSS
-716 NDPVLLITTDGYGRQ
+716 DPILLITSDGYGRR

-737 PQPAKDNDKGK
+737 PQPPKDNDKGK

-753 RSNLIATVP
+753 RSDLVAAVP
-762 NPYDV
+762 CPDDV
-767 PLHLLTSQRLILL
+767 PLHLFTAQRLILL
-780 ENSLPL
+780 ENDRLPL
-786 DESSKTFPLLKLQKG
+786 DESSKTFPLLKLRKN
-801 ETVLTVVSKQL
+801 ETVV
-812 AVINEQQ
+812 AVIGKQ
-819 SLKLTH
+819 

>member
-7 FGTTNSGMALYNG
+7 FGTTNSGMAVYDG
-20 RSVNVLPLDPA
+20 RSVNIIPLDPA
-31 NNNPRIARTALYITN
+31 NSNPRVARTALYITN

-58 RYFAQNV
+58 RYFEQNV

-92 YVYVDVFSPGRL
+92 FVYVDVFSPGRL
-104 LLSIKTSLRDADYP
+104 LLSIKTSLRDSDYP

-138 ITKTRAEQQVGQPLR
+138 ITKTRAEQHLGRPLN

-183 AGYETVYLQ
+183 AGYQTVYLQ
-192 PEPIAA
+192 KEPIAA

-203 TTINAPQN
+203 ASIKAPQN

-224 TVMRLGDTAQE
+224 TVMRLGERVSQ

-241 GIPIAGDVFD
+241 GIPVAGDVFD

-261 HFGAGS
+261 HFGEGS

-277 VPNWIFDSFS
+277 IPSWIYDSFS

-297 AENKK
+297 AENKT

-317 EALES
+317 EALGS

-342 LSEKRGATITLSGP
+342 LSEKRGATITLEGP
-356 GFRVQEFVTRT
+356 GFKVQEFVTRT
-367 EFEGIIRGE
+367 EFETIIRAE
-376 IQAIDAHIDETMAA
+376 IQAIDAHIEETMAA
-390 SGLKSEQIDAVIR
+390 SGLKPARIDAVIR

-417 QQKFGPEKVQRV
+417 QRKFGPDKVRRV
-429 DTFSSVTAG
+429 NTFSSVTAG
-438 LGIIA
+438 LGIFA
-443 HGLETGQGTA
+443 QGVAAGTETA
-453 RAYTPADVAPTKPVE
+453 RAYIASDFAPAEPVE
-468 SSRPRVSPINLDMMK
+468 SSRPRVSPANIEILR
-483 RRILVQEGVIEAE
+483 RRIQVQEGIIEAE
-496 SAASDRALVVLGTG
+496 ATQSDHALVVLGEG
-510 QSVTAVP
+510 KVVTAVP
-517 LPKSFGHSEHRDLES
+517 LPNIFSHRGHRKERG
-532 EKSAETAKSADS
+532 EKSLRKSADF
-544 YSLETLNLPNNGQRA
+544 SLAELALPDNAQCA
-559 ITADWDE
+559 ITAAWDE
-566 QLLILTSKYRF
+566 PLLILTSKFRF

-582 RQLAEQ
+582 RQLAEY
-588 QVAKVTLR
+588 QVAKVTLNQVFR
-596 QIYQLGEREVVCT
+596 LEKREVVST

-615 VKAQE
+615 IKQQE

-639 IESVEAPVPLMFD
+639 IESIEAPVPLMFD
-652 NPLPGVPVFA
+652 QPLPGVPIFA
-662 DGALGDVDEAAT
+662 NGSEGNEE
-674 LLLLARSGKGLRTQ
+674 LLLFTRSGKALRTR
-688 VRQLRG
+688 VGNLRG
-694 SGTQLMNVAKTDRVE
+694 SGSQLMNVAKGDRVE
-709 TAVLCQP
+709 TAVLAQP
-716 NDPVLLITTDGYGRQ
+716 KTLILLITSDGYGRQ
-731 LLAEWI
+731 LLAEWLHA
-737 PQPAKDNDKGK
+737 PEKANDKGK
-748 SLVAR
+748 SVIAR
-753 RSNLIATVP
+753 RSDLIAAVP
-762 NPYDV
+762 NLEDTPIY
-767 PLHLLTSQRLILL
+767 LLTTQRLLKL
-780 ENSLPL
+780 GNGRLPL
-786 DESSKTFPLLKLQKG
+786 DESSKTSQLLKLHKN
-801 ETVLTVVSKQL
+801 ETILTVITVQ
-812 AVINEQQ
+812 
-819 SLKLTH
+819 

>member
-7 FGTTNSGMALYNG
+7 FGTTNSGMAVYNG
-20 RSVNVLPLDPA
+20 RSVNIIPLDPA
-31 NNNPRIARTALYITN
+31 NNNPRVARTALYITN

-58 RYFAQNV
+58 RYFEQNV

-92 YVYVDVFSPGRL
+92 YVYVDVYSPGRL

-133 GLYLN
+133 ALYLN
-138 ITKTRAEQQVGQPLR
+138 ITKTRAEQHLGQPLR
-153 QVVLGRPVRFATDPE
+153 QVVLGRPVRFATDPD
-168 KDRLAQARLLQAAFQ
+168 KDRLAEARLLQAAFQ

-192 PEPIAA
+192 REPIAA

-203 TTINAPQN
+203 ASIDTPQN

-224 TVMRLGDTAQE
+224 TVMRLGERTQQ

-241 GIPIAGDVFD
+241 GIPVAGDVFD

-261 HFGAGS
+261 HFGQGS

-297 AENKK
+297 AENKR

-322 LVSSNYGLQMFD
+322 LVSSNYGLKMFD
-334 IVEQAKRT
+334 IVEQAKRR
-342 LSEKRGATITLSGP
+342 LSEKRGAEILLEGE
-356 GFRVQEFVTRT
+356 GFQVRDFVTRT
-367 EFEGIIRGE
+367 EFERIRAE

-390 SGLKSEQIDAVIR
+390 SGLKPEQIDAVIR

-417 QQKFGPEKVQRV
+417 QHKFGPEKVRRV

-438 LGIIA
+438 LGIFA
-443 HGLETGQGTA
+443 QGLDDGTETTQ
-453 RAYTPADVAPTKPVE
+453 AYTPADVASAEPVE
-468 SSRPRVSPINLDMMK
+468 TSRPKVSPANIDMLR
-483 RRILVQEGVIEAE
+483 RRIQVQEGVVEAE
-496 SAASDRALVVLGTG
+496 SAQSDRALVVLGDDKTI
-510 QSVTAVP
+510 TAVP
-517 LPKSFGHSEHRDLES
+517 LPKIFNRRERGERRDLEK
-532 EKSAETAKSADS
+532 KSAESV
-544 YSLETLNLPNNGQRA
+544 NLSELGLPSNGLRA

-566 QLLILTSKYRF
+566 QLLILTSTYRF

-588 QVAKVTLR
+588 QVAKVTLN
-596 QIYQLGEREVVCT
+596 QVFQLGKREVLCT
-609 VARWRE
+609 VARWRDI
-615 VKAQE
+615 KQQE

-639 IESVEAPVPLMFD
+639 IESIEAPVPLMFD
-652 NPLPGVPVFA
+652 QPLPGVPVFA
-662 DGALGDVDEAAT
+662 DGAEGDET
-674 LLLLARSGKGLRTQ
+674 LLLLTRSGKGLRSQ
-688 VRQLRG
+688 VGSLRG
-694 SGTQLMNVAKTDRVE
+694 SGTQLMNVAKGDRVE

-716 NDPVLLITTDGYGRQ
+716 HDPILLITNDGYGRQ
-731 LLAEWI
+731 LLANWVT
-737 PQPAKDNDKGK
+737 QPEKENDKGK

-753 RSNLIATVP
+753 RSDLVAAVPKPEDTLI
-762 NPYDV
+762 
-767 PLHLLTSQRLILL
+767 HLLTSQRLLLL
-780 ENSLPL
+780 ENGRLPL
-786 DESSKTFPLLKLQKG
+786 DESSKTFPLLNLHNS
-801 ETVLTVVSKQL
+801 ETILTVISES
-812 AVINEQQ
+812 VIGNQ
-819 SLKLTH
+819 

>member
-7 FGTTNSGMALYNG
+7 FGTTNSGMAVYNG
-20 RSVNVLPLDPA
+20 RSVTILPLDPA
-31 NNNPRIARTALYITN
+31 NNNPRVARTALYITN
-46 EQQIYIG
+46 EQQITIG

-65 GRPVKTKKVWIG
+65 GRPVKTRKVWIG
-77 EIEIRGADMHYVTDV
+77 EIEIRGADMYYVTDV

-118 GTVIGQHYYSLENLI
+118 GTIIGQHYYSLENLI
-133 GLYLN
+133 ALYLN
-138 ITKTRAEQQVGQPLR
+138 ITKTRAEQHLGQPLN

-168 KDRLAQARLLQAAFQ
+168 KDRLAQIRLLQAAFQ

-203 TTINAPQN
+203 TTIDAPQN

-224 TVMRLGDTAQE
+224 TVMRLGDKTQQ

-241 GIPIAGDVFD
+241 GIPVAGDVFD

-261 HFGAGS
+261 HFGEGS

-277 VPNWIFDSFS
+277 VPGWIFDSFS

-297 AENKK
+297 AENKRL
-302 MLRDIAQTAQRRYQI
+302 LRDIAQTAQRRYQI

-322 LVSSNYGLQMFD
+322 LVASNYGLQMFD

-342 LSEKRGATITLSGP
+342 LSEKRGASITLAGP
-356 GFRVQEFVTRT
+356 GFKVQEFVTRT
-367 EFEGIIRGE
+367 EFETIIRAE

-390 SGLKSEQIDAVIR
+390 SGLRPEQIDAVIR

-410 PAFDEML
+410 QAFDEML
-417 QQKFGPEKVQRV
+417 QRKFGPEKVQRV

-438 LGIIA
+438 LGIFA
-443 HGLETGQGTA
+443 HGLETGQETA
-453 RAYTPADVAPTKPVE
+453 RAYTPADVASVE
-468 SSRPRVSPINLDMMK
+468 PAKISRPKVGPVNLEMMK
-483 RRILVQEGVIEAE
+483 RRILVQEGVLEVDSAE
-496 SAASDRALVVLGTG
+496 SDRALVMLGAG
-510 QSVTAVP
+510 QVMTAVP
-517 LPKSFGHSEHRDLES
+517 LPDLFNREGRRERREEREEEQKNLRKS
-532 EKSAETAKSADS
+532 AKSADLP
-544 YSLETLNLPNNGQRA
+544 LEKLELPDNGQRA
-559 ITADWDE
+559 MTADWDE
-566 QLLILTSKYRF
+566 QLLILTSTYRF

-588 QVAKVTLR
+588 QMARVSLR
-596 QIYQLGEREVVCT
+596 QVFQLGEREVLCT

-615 VKAQE
+615 IKQQE

-625 TSAGLARPYPTRVM
+625 TSSGVARPYPTRVM
-639 IESVEAPVPLMFD
+639 IESIEAPVPLLFD

-662 DGALGDVDEAAT
+662 NGAEEADT
-674 LLLLARSGKGLRTQ
+674 LLLLSRGGKGLRTT
-688 VRQLRG
+688 VSQLRG
-694 SGTQLMNVAKTDRVE
+694 SGTQLMNVGKADRVE

-716 NDPVLLITTDGYGRQ
+716 NDPVLLFTGDGYGRM
-731 LLAEWI
+731 LLADSVT
-737 PQPAKDNDKGK
+737 QPPKENDKGK
-748 SLVAR
+748 SLIAR
-753 RSNLIATVP
+753 RSDLVAAVP
-762 NPYDV
+762 NPNDT
-767 PLHLLTSQRLILL
+767 PLYLLTSQRLLL
-780 ENSLPL
+780 WENGRLPL
-786 DESSKTFPLLKLQKG
+786 DESSKTSRLLELHAG
-801 ETVLTVVSKQL
+801 EMVLTVVGHS
-812 AVINEQQ
+812 
-819 SLKLTH
+819 